1 MTKAL
6 FKFLPLT
13 FALIA
18 IQQAKAGTGCVV
30 LEADTTWANYSSG
43 ELFTEGSILMEEEF
57 WHEAER
63 VWAYAMKTRP
73 KNRVAKFKRA
83 VCMSEIGGDWP
94 ATKALLEEVTKG
106 GLTLRYDPFNP
117 NQMIPPV
124 DAWLWLANAEHRM
137 GEFDLAR
144 KHVDSFLAKA
154 GEKHGSTEW
163 ASKILAEVRF
173 AERQLDNPTD
183 AFVSSMSINSEG
195 NETHPVLTADGQT
208 MFFSSDR
215 ARSNGSNHGRVD
227 PNTKTHYF
235 DIYRT
240 ELQQDSTWEEPEYLN
255 MGIRNHA
262 KVIGSDAFGQK
273 LIVLDDDGWTHELK
287 TTERWE
293 RGWTVAEPLYLD
305 RTIPNEG
312 EIVFFPNK
320 DRLIAS
326 VKMRRGEG
334 GFDLYESALDA
345 EGRWGKLKSLGTRVN
360 TWGDEITPFVAA
372 DGVTVFFASN
382 GLQSMGGFDVY
393 RTTRNAAGGW
403 TEPEHLGA
411 PINSVD
417 DDMAFVIG
425 AKAEVGYL
433 ASRRNVERG
442 DLQLFEVSMNGA
454 PSLEQEVVILTLDAE
469 NLDNDVQP
477 ELLIVKDANT
487 GDVIQ
492 RVERENTADVFNLIL
507 PTGRDY
513 VVESAEA
520 SLPSEEAVSQAPAI
534 RRTLKLSEDLA
545 PEVIALT
552 FEEVFQ
558 DVESTDEPQNEVAE
572 NVANAVPFVV
582 RAPEKVTVDEAL
594 VTVSDTEEATVE
606 EVSVEDA
613 PVDVAP
619 VDQALVAATTPNPEG
634 VNADANEAVK
644 EDVDATPEA
653 VQQVAAELESEA
665 QVEENKKPSEET
677 ALEETSVAAEQ
688 PAGGSSIPAKE
699 THPTI
704 VGEVMQSS
712 APLAPMAL
720 AAVDAGH
727 TVMAIQ
733 LYSGQVHTNRMDMAP
748 ALDFIVAQSAKGKP
762 VVRIEGSA
770 SEGPSSRAGGNMEL
784 ASSRAMDVY
793 LRLVDGLA
801 KRGLEKGRD
810 YEVKVVR
817 RVQPDGETPSSFVQ
831 SEAHPASFQYVRMDV
846 AVR

>member
-1 MTKAL
+1 MSKAL
-6 FKFLPLT
+6 FKFLPLAI
-13 FALIA
+13 ALTA
-18 IQQAKAGTGCVV
+18 IEPAEAGTGCVV
-30 LEADTTWANYSSG
+30 IEADTTWANYSSV

-57 WHEAER
+57 WYEAER

-83 VCMSEIGGDWP
+83 VCMSEIGEDWP
-94 ATKALLEEVTKG
+94 ATKALLEEVTQG

-117 NQMIPPV
+117 NQTFPPV

-154 GEKHGSTEW
+154 GERHGSTEW

-183 AFVSSMSINSEG
+183 AFVSSMSVNSEG
-195 NETHPVLTADGQT
+195 NETHPVLTADGQV

-227 PNTKTHYF
+227 PNTKTHYY

-287 TTERWE
+287 TTELWE
-293 RGWTVAEPLYLD
+293 RGWTVAEPFYLD

-320 DRLIAS
+320 NRLIAS

-334 GFDLYESALDA
+334 GFDLFESALDA
-345 EGRWGKLKSLGTRVN
+345 EGRWSKLKSLGNRVN

-382 GLQSMGGFDVY
+382 GLQSMGGLDVY
-393 RTTRNAAGGW
+393 RTTRNASGGW

-425 AKAEVGYL
+425 AKGEVGYL
-433 ASRRNVERG
+433 ASRRDVKRG

-454 PSLEQEVVILTLDAE
+454 PSLEQEVVILSLDAE

-492 RVERENTADVFNLIL
+492 RVERENTEDVFNLIL

-520 SLPSEEAVSQAPAI
+520 PLPGEDAVPQAPAI
-534 RRTLKLSEDLA
+534 RRTLKVSEDLA

-552 FEEVFQ
+552 FEEVFLE
-558 DVESTDEPQNEVAE
+558 VESKDEPQNEVAE
-572 NVANAVPFVV
+572 NVADTAPFVV
-582 RAPEKVTVDEAL
+582 RAPEKVNTDDTL
-594 VTVSDTEEATVE
+594 VMDSDTEKAIVE
-606 EVSVEDA
+606 EA
-613 PVDVAP
+613 PVEEAP
-619 VDQALVAATTPNPEG
+619 VDQALVAENTPNSQV
-634 VNADANEAVK
+634 VNEEA
-644 EDVDATPEA
+644 AI
-653 VQQVAAELESEA
+653 AAE
-665 QVEENKKPSEET
+665 KP
-677 ALEETSVAAEQ
+677 AAD
-688 PAGGSSIPAKE
+688 SITPAKE
-699 THPTI
+699 GKATKD
-704 VGEVMQSS
+704 GDVMQSS

-720 AAVDAGH
+720 AAADAGL

-733 LYSGQVHTNRMDMAP
+733 LYRGQVHTNRMDMTR

-770 SEGPSSRAGGNMEL
+770 SDGPSSRAGGNMDL

-793 LRLVDGLA
+793 LRLVDGLVNL
-801 KRGLEKGRD
+801 GLEKGRD
-810 YEVKVVR
+810 YEVNVVR
-817 RVQPDGETPSSFVQ
+817 RVQPDGDTPASFVQ
-831 SEAHPASFQYVRMDV
+831 GEAHPASFQYVRVDV
-846 AVR
+846 DVR

>member
-1 MTKAL
+1 MPKSSLSFVTLVLAL
-6 FKFLPLT
+6 TGSQL
-13 FALIA
+13 AS
-18 IQQAKAGTGCVV
+18 AGT
-30 LEADTTWANYSSG
+30 EATVTDADSTWANFSST
-43 ELFTEGSILMEEEF
+43 ELFIEGSILMEEEF

-83 VCMSEIGGDWP
+83 VCVSEIGEDWP
-94 ATKALLEEVTKG
+94 MAKALLEEVTKG
-106 GLTLRYDPFNP
+106 GLTERYDPFNP

-137 GEFDLAR
+137 GEFDVAR
-144 KHVDSFLAKA
+144 KHVDAFLAKV
-154 GEKHGSTEW
+154 GEKHGSSEW

-173 AERQLDNPTD
+173 AERQLAKPTD
-183 AFVSSMSINSEG
+183 AEVMSMALNSEG
-195 NETHPVLTADGQT
+195 NETHPVLTADGKT

-240 ELQQDSTWEEPEYLN
+240 ELQQDSTWDEPEFLN

-273 LIVLDDDGWTHELK
+273 LVVLDDDGWTHELK

-334 GFDLYESALDA
+334 GYDLYESSLD
-345 EGRWGKLKSLGTRVN
+345 ENGRWSKLKSLGKRVN
-360 TWGDEITPFVAA
+360 TWGDEVTPFVAA

-417 DDMAFVIG
+417 DDVAFVIG
-425 AKAEVGYL
+425 AKGQVGYL

-454 PSLEQEVVILTLDAE
+454 PSLETQVVILTLDAE
-469 NLDNDVQP
+469 NLDNDEQP
-477 ELLIVKDANT
+477 EALIVKDAKS
-487 GDVIQ
+487 GDVVQ
-492 RVERENTADVFNLIL
+492 RVERENTEDVFNLIL

-513 VVESAEA
+513 VVESAQA
-520 SLPSEEAVSQAPAI
+520 SPTQDASQSVPPVV
-534 RRTLKLSEDLA
+534 RRTLTLSEDLE
-545 PEVIALT
+545 PEVIELT

-558 DVESTDEPQNEVAE
+558 DVEEADELQGELAQEVAE
-572 NVANAVPFVV
+572 VAPFVV
-582 RAPEKVTVDEAL
+582 QAPKVEQP
-594 VTVSDTEEATVE
+594 E
-606 EVSVEDA
+606 EV
-613 PVDVAP
+613 VA
-619 VDQALVAATTPNPEG
+619 DQTV
-634 VNADANEAVK
+634 
-644 EDVDATPEA
+644 VDATATDGEDVSGA
-653 VQQVAAELESEA
+653 STIEDASAQAEERVSTSE
-665 QVEENKKPSEET
+665 QPSEEVASGSTNKPAEGSAT
-677 ALEETSVAAEQ
+677 AAN
-688 PAGGSSIPAKE
+688 
-699 THPTI
+699 
-704 VGEVMQSS
+704 EVTATGDGDVMKVS

-720 AAVDAGH
+720 AAVDAGQ
-727 TVMAIQ
+727 TIMAVQ
-733 LYSGQVHTNRMDMAP
+733 LYSGQVHTERMDMTS

-770 SEGPSSRAGGNMEL
+770 SDGPSTRAGGNMEL

-793 LRLVDGLA
+793 LRLVNGLSN
-801 KRGLEKGRD
+801 RGLEKGRD
-810 YEVKVVR
+810 YDVIVIR
-817 RVQPDGETPSSFVQ
+817 RVQPDGDTPASFVQ
-831 SEAHPASFQYVRMDV
+831 GEAHPASFQYVRMDV

>member
-1 MTKAL
+1 MPKSSLSFVTLVLAL
-6 FKFLPLT
+6 TGSQL
-13 FALIA
+13 AS
-18 IQQAKAGTGCVV
+18 AGT
-30 LEADTTWANYSSG
+30 EATVTDADSTWANFSST
-43 ELFTEGSILMEEEF
+43 ELFIEGSILMEEEF

-83 VCMSEIGGDWP
+83 VCVSEIGEDWP
-94 ATKALLEEVTKG
+94 MAKALLEEVTKG
-106 GLTLRYDPFNP
+106 GLTERYDPFNP

-137 GEFDLAR
+137 GEFDVAR
-144 KHVDSFLAKA
+144 KHVDAFLAKV
-154 GEKHGSTEW
+154 GEKHGSSEW

-173 AERQLDNPTD
+173 AERQLAKPTD
-183 AFVSSMSINSEG
+183 AEVMSMALNSEG
-195 NETHPVLTADGQT
+195 NETHPVLTADGKT

-227 PNTKTHYF
+227 PNTKTHYY

-240 ELQQDSTWEEPEYLN
+240 ELQQDSTWDEPEFLN
-255 MGIRNHA
+255 LGIRNHA

-273 LIVLDDDGWTHELK
+273 LVVLDDDGWTHELK

-334 GFDLYESALDA
+334 GYDLYESSLD
-345 EGRWGKLKSLGTRVN
+345 ENGHWSKLKSLGKRVN
-360 TWGDEITPFVAA
+360 TWGDEVTPFVAA

-425 AKAEVGYL
+425 AKGQVGYL

-454 PSLEQEVVILTLDAE
+454 PSLEQQVVILTLDAE
-469 NLDNDVQP
+469 NLDNDEQP
-477 ELLIVKDANT
+477 EALIVKDAKS
-487 GDVIQ
+487 GDVVQ
-492 RVERENTADVFNLIL
+492 RVERENTEDVFNLIL

-513 VVESAEA
+513 VVESAQA
-520 SLPSEEAVSQAPAI
+520 SPTQDASQSVPPVV
-534 RRTLKLSEDLA
+534 RRTLTLSEDLE
-545 PEVIALT
+545 PEVIELT

-558 DVESTDEPQNEVAE
+558 DAEEADELPGEVAQEVAE
-572 NVANAVPFVV
+572 VAPFVV
-582 RAPEKVTVDEAL
+582 QAPKVEQP
-594 VTVSDTEEATVE
+594 E
-606 EVSVEDA
+606 EV
-613 PVDVAP
+613 VA
-619 VDQALVAATTPNPEG
+619 DQTV
-634 VNADANEAVK
+634 
-644 EDVDATPEA
+644 VDATATDGEDVTGA
-653 VQQVAAELESEA
+653 STIEDASAQAEESVSA
-665 QVEENKKPSEET
+665 SEET
-677 ALEETSVAAEQ
+677 SEEVASVSTNK
-688 PAGGSSIPAKE
+688 PADGSATPAN
-699 THPTI
+699 
-704 VGEVMQSS
+704 EVTATGDGDVMKVS

-720 AAVDAGH
+720 AAVDAGQ
-727 TVMAIQ
+727 TIMAVQ
-733 LYSGQVHTNRMDMAP
+733 LFSGQVHTERMDMTP
-748 ALDFIVAQSAKGKP
+748 ALDFIVAQSAKGKL

-770 SEGPSSRAGGNMEL
+770 SDGPSTRAGGNLEL

-793 LRLVDGLA
+793 LRLVNGLSN
-801 KRGLEKGRD
+801 RGLEKGRD
-810 YEVKVVR
+810 YDVIVIR
-817 RVQPDGETPSSFVQ
+817 RVQPDGDTPASFVQ
-831 SEAHPASFQYVRMDV
+831 GEAHPASFQYVRMDV

>member
-1 MTKAL
+1 MSKAL
-6 FKFLPLT
+6 FKFLPLAI
-13 FALIA
+13 ALTA
-18 IQQAKAGTGCVV
+18 IEPAEAGTGCVV
-30 LEADTTWANYSSG
+30 TEADTTWANYSSV

-83 VCMSEIGGDWP
+83 VCMSEIGEDWP
-94 ATKALLEEVTKG
+94 ATKALLEEVTQG

-117 NQMIPPV
+117 NQTFPPV

-154 GEKHGSTEW
+154 GERHGSTEW

-183 AFVSSMSINSEG
+183 AFVSSMSVNSEG
-195 NETHPVLTADGQT
+195 NETHPVLTADGQV

-227 PNTKTHYF
+227 PNTKTHYY

-287 TTERWE
+287 TTELWE
-293 RGWTVAEPLYLD
+293 RGWTVAEPFYLD

-320 DRLIAS
+320 NRLIAS

-334 GFDLYESALDA
+334 GFDLFESALDA
-345 EGRWGKLKSLGTRVN
+345 EGRWSKLKSLGNRVN

-382 GLQSMGGFDVY
+382 GLQSMGGLDVY
-393 RTTRNAAGGW
+393 RTTRNASGGW

-425 AKAEVGYL
+425 AKGEVGYL
-433 ASRRNVERG
+433 ASRRDVKRG

-454 PSLEQEVVILTLDAE
+454 PSLEQEVIILALDAE

-492 RVERENTADVFNLIL
+492 RVERENTEDVFNLIL

-520 SLPSEEAVSQAPAI
+520 PLPGEDAVPQAPAI
-534 RRTLKLSEDLA
+534 RRTLKVSEDLA

-552 FEEVFQ
+552 FEEVFLE
-558 DVESTDEPQNEVAE
+558 VESKDEPQNEVAE
-572 NVANAVPFVV
+572 NVADTAPFVV
-582 RAPEKVTVDEAL
+582 RAPEKVNTDDTL
-594 VTVSDTEEATVE
+594 VMDSDTEKAIVE
-606 EVSVEDA
+606 EA
-613 PVDVAP
+613 PVEEAP
-619 VDQALVAATTPNPEG
+619 VDQALVAENTPNSQV
-634 VNADANEAVK
+634 VNEEA
-644 EDVDATPEA
+644 AI
-653 VQQVAAELESEA
+653 AAE
-665 QVEENKKPSEET
+665 KP
-677 ALEETSVAAEQ
+677 AAD
-688 PAGGSSIPAKE
+688 SITPAKE
-699 THPTI
+699 GKATKD
-704 VGEVMQSS
+704 GDVMQSS

-720 AAVDAGH
+720 AAADAGL

-733 LYSGQVHTNRMDMAP
+733 LYRGQVHTNRMDMTR

-770 SEGPSSRAGGNMEL
+770 SDGPSSRAGGNMDL

-793 LRLVDGLA
+793 LRLVDGLVNL
-801 KRGLEKGRD
+801 GLEKGRD
-810 YEVKVVR
+810 YEVNVVR
-817 RVQPDGETPSSFVQ
+817 RVQPDGDTPASFVQ
-831 SEAHPASFQYVRMDV
+831 GEAHPASFQYVRVDV
-846 AVR
+846 DVR

>member
-1 MTKAL
+1 MPKSSLSFVTLVLAL
-6 FKFLPLT
+6 TGSQL
-13 FALIA
+13 AS
-18 IQQAKAGTGCVV
+18 AGT
-30 LEADTTWANYSSG
+30 EATVTDADSTWANFSST
-43 ELFTEGSILMEEEF
+43 ELFIEGSILMEEEF

-63 VWAYAMKTRP
+63 LWAYAMKTRP

-83 VCMSEIGGDWP
+83 VCVSEIGEDWP
-94 ATKALLEEVTKG
+94 MAKALLEEVTKG
-106 GLTLRYDPFNP
+106 GLTERYDPFNP

-137 GEFDLAR
+137 GEFDVAR
-144 KHVDSFLAKA
+144 KHVDAFLAKV
-154 GEKHGSTEW
+154 GEKHGSSEW

-173 AERQLDNPTD
+173 AERQLAKSTD
-183 AFVSSMSINSEG
+183 AEVMSMALNSEG
-195 NETHPVLTADGQT
+195 NETHPVLTADGKT

-240 ELQQDSTWEEPEYLN
+240 ELQQDSTWDEPEFLN

-273 LIVLDDDGWTHELK
+273 LVVLDDDGWTHELK

-334 GFDLYESALDA
+334 GYDLYESSLD
-345 EGRWGKLKSLGTRVN
+345 EDGRWSKLKSLGKRVN
-360 TWGDEITPFVAA
+360 TWGDEVTPFVAA

-425 AKAEVGYL
+425 AKGQVGYL

-454 PSLEQEVVILTLDAE
+454 PSLEQQVVILTLDAE
-469 NLDNDVQP
+469 NLDNDEQP
-477 ELLIVKDANT
+477 EALIVKDAKS
-487 GDVIQ
+487 GDVVQ
-492 RVERENTADVFNLIL
+492 RVERENTEDVFNLIL

-513 VVESAEA
+513 VVESAQA
-520 SLPSEEAVSQAPAI
+520 SPTQDASQSVPPVV
-534 RRTLKLSEDLA
+534 RRTLTLSEDLE
-545 PEVIALT
+545 PEVIELT

-558 DVESTDEPQNEVAE
+558 DAEEADELPGEVAQEVAE
-572 NVANAVPFVV
+572 VASFVV
-582 RAPEKVTVDEAL
+582 QAPKVEQP
-594 VTVSDTEEATVE
+594 E
-606 EVSVEDA
+606 EV
-613 PVDVAP
+613 VA
-619 VDQALVAATTPNPEG
+619 DQTV
-634 VNADANEAVK
+634 
-644 EDVDATPEA
+644 VDATATDGEDVSGA
-653 VQQVAAELESEA
+653 STIEDASAQAEESVSA
-665 QVEENKKPSEET
+665 SEET
-677 ALEETSVAAEQ
+677 SEEVASVSTNK
-688 PAGGSSIPAKE
+688 PADGSATPAN
-699 THPTI
+699 
-704 VGEVMQSS
+704 EVTATGDGDVMKVS

-720 AAVDAGH
+720 AAVDAGQ
-727 TVMAIQ
+727 TIMAVQ
-733 LYSGQVHTNRMDMAP
+733 LYNGQVHTERMDMTP
-748 ALDFIVAQSAKGKP
+748 ALNFIGAQSAKGKP

-770 SEGPSSRAGGNMEL
+770 SDGPSTRAGGNLEL

-793 LRLVDGLA
+793 LRLVNGLSN
-801 KRGLEKGRD
+801 RGLEKGRD
-810 YEVKVVR
+810 YDVIVIR
-817 RVQPDGETPSSFVQ
+817 RVQPDGDTPASFVQ
-831 SEAHPASFQYVRMDV
+831 GEAHPASFQYVRMDV

>member
-1 MTKAL
+1 MSKAL
-6 FKFLPLT
+6 FKFLPLAI
-13 FALIA
+13 ALTA
-18 IQQAKAGTGCVV
+18 IQPADAGTGCVV
-30 LEADTTWANYSSG
+30 MEADTTWANYSSV

-83 VCMSEIGGDWP
+83 VCMSEIGEDWP
-94 ATKALLEEVTKG
+94 ATKALLEEVTQG

-117 NQMIPPV
+117 NQILPPV
-124 DAWLWLANAEHRM
+124 DAWLWLANAEHRT

-154 GEKHGSTEW
+154 GERHGSTEW

-195 NETHPVLTADGQT
+195 NETHPVLTADGQI

-287 TTERWE
+287 TTELWE
-293 RGWTVAEPLYLD
+293 RGWTVAEPFYLD

-320 DRLIAS
+320 NRLIAS

-334 GFDLYESALDA
+334 GFDLFESALDA
-345 EGRWGKLKSLGTRVN
+345 EGRWSKLKSLGTRVN

-382 GLQSMGGFDVY
+382 GLQSMGGLDVY

-425 AKAEVGYL
+425 AKGEVGYL
-433 ASRRNVERG
+433 ASRRDVKRG

-454 PSLEQEVVILTLDAE
+454 PSLEQEVVILALDAE

-492 RVERENTADVFNLIL
+492 RVERENTEDVFNLIL

-520 SLPSEEAVSQAPAI
+520 PLPGDDAVPPAPAI

-545 PEVIALT
+545 PEVIVLT

-558 DVESTDEPQNEVAE
+558 EVESTDEPQNEVVE
-572 NVANAVPFVV
+572 NVADAAPFVV
-582 RAPEKVTVDEAL
+582 RAPEKVNADEAL
-594 VTVSDTEEATVE
+594 VMDSDTEEAIVE
-606 EVSVEDA
+606 EAIVEEA
-613 PVDVAP
+613 PVEKAP
-619 VDQALVAATTPNPEG
+619 VDQALVAESTPNPEV
-634 VNADANEAVK
+634 VNEEA
-644 EDVDATPEA
+644 A
-653 VQQVAAELESEA
+653 VAAE
-665 QVEENKKPSEET
+665 KP
-677 ALEETSVAAEQ
+677 AA
-688 PAGGSSIPAKE
+688 GSITPAKE
-699 THPTI
+699 
-704 VGEVMQSS
+704 GKAANDGDVMQFS

-720 AAVDAGH
+720 AAADAGL

-733 LYSGQVHTNRMDMAP
+733 LYRGQIYTNRMDMTR

-770 SEGPSSRAGGNMEL
+770 SDGPSSRAGGNMEL
-784 ASSRAMDVY
+784 ASSRAMDVC
-793 LRLVDGLA
+793 LRLVDGLVNL
-801 KRGLEKGRD
+801 GLEKGRD
-810 YEVKVVR
+810 YEVNVVR
-817 RVQPDGETPSSFVQ
+817 RVQPDGDTPASFVQ
-831 SEAHPASFQYVRMDV
+831 GEAHPASFQYVRVDV
-846 AVR
+846 DVR

>member
-1 MTKAL
+1 MSKAL
-6 FKFLPLT
+6 FKFLPLAI
-13 FALIA
+13 ALTA
-18 IQQAKAGTGCVV
+18 IQPAEAGTGCVV
-30 LEADTTWANYSSG
+30 TEADTTWANYSSV

-83 VCMSEIGGDWP
+83 VCMSEIGEDWP
-94 ATKALLEEVTKG
+94 ATKALLEEVTQG

-117 NQMIPPV
+117 NQTFPPV

-154 GEKHGSTEW
+154 GERHGSTEW

-183 AFVSSMSINSEG
+183 AFVSSMSVNSEG
-195 NETHPVLTADGQT
+195 NETHPVLTADGQV

-227 PNTKTHYF
+227 PNTKTHYY

-287 TTERWE
+287 TTELWE
-293 RGWTVAEPLYLD
+293 RGWTVAEPFYLD

-320 DRLIAS
+320 NRLIAS

-334 GFDLYESALDA
+334 GFDLFESALDA
-345 EGRWGKLKSLGTRVN
+345 EGRWSKLKSLGNRVN

-382 GLQSMGGFDVY
+382 GLPSMGGLDVY
-393 RTTRNAAGGW
+393 RTTRNASGGW

-425 AKAEVGYL
+425 AKGEVGYL
-433 ASRRNVERG
+433 ASRRDVKRG

-454 PSLEQEVVILTLDAE
+454 PSLEQEVVILSLDAE

-492 RVERENTADVFNLIL
+492 RVERENTEDVFNLIL

-520 SLPSEEAVSQAPAI
+520 PLPGEDAVPQAPAI
-534 RRTLKLSEDLA
+534 RRTLKVSEDLA

-552 FEEVFQ
+552 FEEVFLE
-558 DVESTDEPQNEVAE
+558 VESKDEPQNEVAE
-572 NVANAVPFVV
+572 NVADTAPFVV
-582 RAPEKVTVDEAL
+582 RAPEKVNTDDTL
-594 VTVSDTEEATVE
+594 VMDSDTEKAIVE
-606 EVSVEDA
+606 EA
-613 PVDVAP
+613 PVEEAP
-619 VDQALVAATTPNPEG
+619 VDQALVAENTPNSQV
-634 VNADANEAVK
+634 VNEEA
-644 EDVDATPEA
+644 AI
-653 VQQVAAELESEA
+653 AAE
-665 QVEENKKPSEET
+665 KP
-677 ALEETSVAAEQ
+677 AAD
-688 PAGGSSIPAKE
+688 SITPAKE
-699 THPTI
+699 GKATND
-704 VGEVMQSS
+704 GDVMQSS

-720 AAVDAGH
+720 AAADAGL

-733 LYSGQVHTNRMDMAP
+733 LYRGQVHTNRMDMTR

-770 SEGPSSRAGGNMEL
+770 SDGPSSRAGGNMDL

-793 LRLVDGLA
+793 LRLVDGLVNL
-801 KRGLEKGRD
+801 GLEKGRD
-810 YEVKVVR
+810 YEVNVVR
-817 RVQPDGETPSSFVQ
+817 RVQPDGDTPASFVQ
-831 SEAHPASFQYVRMDV
+831 GEAHPASFQYVRVDV
-846 AVR
+846 DVR

>member
-1 MTKAL
+1 MPKSSLSFVTLVLAL
-6 FKFLPLT
+6 TGSQL
-13 FALIA
+13 AS
-18 IQQAKAGTGCVV
+18 AGT
-30 LEADTTWANYSSG
+30 EATVTDADSTWANFSST
-43 ELFTEGSILMEEEF
+43 ELFIEGSILMEEEF

-83 VCMSEIGGDWP
+83 VCVSEIGEDWP
-94 ATKALLEEVTKG
+94 MAKALLEEVTKG
-106 GLTLRYDPFNP
+106 GLTERYDPFNP

-137 GEFDLAR
+137 GEFDVAR
-144 KHVDSFLAKA
+144 KHVDAFLAKV
-154 GEKHGSTEW
+154 GEKHGLSEW

-173 AERQLDNPTD
+173 AERQLAKPTD
-183 AFVSSMSINSEG
+183 AEVMSMALNSEG
-195 NETHPVLTADGQT
+195 NETHPVLTADGKT

-240 ELQQDSTWEEPEYLN
+240 ELQQDSTWDEPEFLN

-273 LIVLDDDGWTHELK
+273 LVVLDDDGWTHELK

-334 GFDLYESALDA
+334 GYDLYESSLD
-345 EGRWGKLKSLGTRVN
+345 ENGRWSKLKSLGKRVN
-360 TWGDEITPFVAA
+360 TWGDEVTPFVAA

-425 AKAEVGYL
+425 AKGQVGYL

-454 PSLEQEVVILTLDAE
+454 PSLETQVVILTLDAE
-469 NLDNDVQP
+469 NLDNDEQP
-477 ELLIVKDANT
+477 EALIVKDAKS
-487 GDVIQ
+487 GDVVQ
-492 RVERENTADVFNLIL
+492 RVKRENTEDVFNLIL

-513 VVESAEA
+513 LVESAQA
-520 SLPSEEAVSQAPAI
+520 SPTQDASQSVPPVV
-534 RRTLKLSEDLA
+534 RRTLTLSEDLE
-545 PEVIALT
+545 PEVIELT

-558 DVESTDEPQNEVAE
+558 DVEEADELQGELAQEVAE
-572 NVANAVPFVV
+572 VAPFVV
-582 RAPEKVTVDEAL
+582 QAPKVEQP
-594 VTVSDTEEATVE
+594 E
-606 EVSVEDA
+606 EV
-613 PVDVAP
+613 VA
-619 VDQALVAATTPNPEG
+619 DQTV
-634 VNADANEAVK
+634 
-644 EDVDATPEA
+644 VDATATDGEDVSGA
-653 VQQVAAELESEA
+653 STIEDASAQAEERVSTSEQQ
-665 QVEENKKPSEET
+665 SEEVASGSTNKPAEGSAT
-677 ALEETSVAAEQ
+677 AAN
-688 PAGGSSIPAKE
+688 
-699 THPTI
+699 
-704 VGEVMQSS
+704 EVTATGDGDVMKVS

-720 AAVDAGH
+720 AAVDAGQ
-727 TVMAIQ
+727 TIMAVQ
-733 LYSGQVHTNRMDMAP
+733 LYSGQVHTERMDMTP
-748 ALDFIVAQSAKGKP
+748 ALDFIAAQSAKGKP

-770 SEGPSSRAGGNMEL
+770 SDGPSTRAGGNMEL

-793 LRLVDGLA
+793 LRLVNGLSN
-801 KRGLEKGRD
+801 RGLEKGRD
-810 YEVKVVR
+810 YDVFVIR
-817 RVQPDGETPSSFVQ
+817 RVQPDGDTPASFVQ
-831 SEAHPASFQYVRMDV
+831 GEAHPASFQYVRMDV

>member
-1 MTKAL
+1 MSKAL
-6 FKFLPLT
+6 FKFLPLAI
-13 FALIA
+13 ALTA
-18 IQQAKAGTGCVV
+18 IQPAEAGTGCVV
-30 LEADTTWANYSSG
+30 IEADTTWANYSSV

-83 VCMSEIGGDWP
+83 VCMSEIGEDWP
-94 ATKALLEEVTKG
+94 ATKALLEEVTQG

-117 NQMIPPV
+117 NQTFPPV

-154 GEKHGSTEW
+154 GERHGSTEW

-183 AFVSSMSINSEG
+183 AFVSSMSVNSEG
-195 NETHPVLTADGQT
+195 NETHPVLTADGQV

-227 PNTKTHYF
+227 PNTKTHYY

-287 TTERWE
+287 TTELWE
-293 RGWTVAEPLYLD
+293 RGWTVAEPFYLD

-320 DRLIAS
+320 NRLIAS

-334 GFDLYESALDA
+334 GFDLFESALDA
-345 EGRWGKLKSLGTRVN
+345 EGRWSKLKSLGNRVN

-382 GLQSMGGFDVY
+382 GLPSMGGLDVY
-393 RTTRNAAGGW
+393 RTTRNASGGW

-425 AKAEVGYL
+425 AKGEVGYL
-433 ASRRNVERG
+433 ASRRDVKRG

-454 PSLEQEVVILTLDAE
+454 PSLEQEVVILSLDAE

-492 RVERENTADVFNLIL
+492 RVERENTEDVFNLIL

-520 SLPSEEAVSQAPAI
+520 PLPGEDAVPQAPAI
-534 RRTLKLSEDLA
+534 RRTLKVSEDLA

-552 FEEVFQ
+552 FEEVFLE
-558 DVESTDEPQNEVAE
+558 VESKDELQNEVAE
-572 NVANAVPFVV
+572 NVADTAPFVV
-582 RAPEKVTVDEAL
+582 RAPEKVNTDDTL
-594 VTVSDTEEATVE
+594 VMDSDTEKAIVE
-606 EVSVEDA
+606 EA
-613 PVDVAP
+613 PVEEAP
-619 VDQALVAATTPNPEG
+619 VDQALVAENTPNSEV
-634 VNADANEAVK
+634 VNEEA
-644 EDVDATPEA
+644 A
-653 VQQVAAELESEA
+653 VAAE
-665 QVEENKKPSEET
+665 KP
-677 ALEETSVAAEQ
+677 AAD
-688 PAGGSSIPAKE
+688 SITPAKE
-699 THPTI
+699 GKATND
-704 VGEVMQSS
+704 GDVMQSS

-720 AAVDAGH
+720 AAADAGL

-733 LYSGQVHTNRMDMAP
+733 LYRGQVHTNRMDMTR
-748 ALDFIVAQSAKGKP
+748 ALDFIVIQSAKGKP

-770 SEGPSSRAGGNMEL
+770 SDGPSSRAGGNMDL

-793 LRLVDGLA
+793 LRLVDGLVNL
-801 KRGLEKGRD
+801 GLEKGRD
-810 YEVKVVR
+810 YEVNVVR
-817 RVQPDGETPSSFVQ
+817 RVQPDGDTPASFVQ
-831 SEAHPASFQYVRMDV
+831 GEAHPASFQYVRVDV
-846 AVR
+846 DVR

>member
-1 MTKAL
+1 MSKAL
-6 FKFLPLT
+6 FKFLPLAI
-13 FALIA
+13 ALTA
-18 IQQAKAGTGCVV
+18 IQPADAGTGCVV
-30 LEADTTWANYSSG
+30 MEADTTWANYSSV

-83 VCMSEIGGDWP
+83 VCMSEIGEDWP
-94 ATKALLEEVTKG
+94 ATKALLEEVTQG

-117 NQMIPPV
+117 NQILPPV
-124 DAWLWLANAEHRM
+124 DAWLWLANAEHRT

-154 GEKHGSTEW
+154 GERHGSTEW

-195 NETHPVLTADGQT
+195 NETHPVLTADGQI

-287 TTERWE
+287 TTELWE
-293 RGWTVAEPLYLD
+293 RGWTVAEPFYLD
-305 RTIPNEG
+305 RTIPKEG

-320 DRLIAS
+320 NRLIAS

-334 GFDLYESALDA
+334 GFDLFESALDA
-345 EGRWGKLKSLGTRVN
+345 EGRWSKLKSLGTRVN

-382 GLQSMGGFDVY
+382 GLQSMGGLDVY

-403 TEPEHLGA
+403 TVPEHLGA

-425 AKAEVGYL
+425 AKGEVGYL
-433 ASRRNVERG
+433 ASRRDVKRG

-454 PSLEQEVVILTLDAE
+454 PSLEQEVVILALDAE

-492 RVERENTADVFNLIL
+492 RVERENTEDVFKLIL

-520 SLPSEEAVSQAPAI
+520 PLPGDDAVPPAPAI

-545 PEVIALT
+545 PEVIVLT

-558 DVESTDEPQNEVAE
+558 EVESTDEPQNEVVE
-572 NVANAVPFVV
+572 NVADAAPFVV
-582 RAPEKVTVDEAL
+582 RAPEKVNADEAL
-594 VTVSDTEEATVE
+594 VMDSDTEEAIVE
-606 EVSVEDA
+606 EAIVEET
-613 PVDVAP
+613 PVEEAP
-619 VDQALVAATTPNPEG
+619 VDQALVAESTPNPEV
-634 VNADANEAVK
+634 VNEEA
-644 EDVDATPEA
+644 A
-653 VQQVAAELESEA
+653 VAAE
-665 QVEENKKPSEET
+665 KP
-677 ALEETSVAAEQ
+677 AA
-688 PAGGSSIPAKE
+688 GSITPAKE
-699 THPTI
+699 
-704 VGEVMQSS
+704 GKAANDGDVMQFS

-720 AAVDAGH
+720 AAADAGL

-733 LYSGQVHTNRMDMAP
+733 LYSGQVHTDRMDMTR

-770 SEGPSSRAGGNMEL
+770 SDGPSSRAGGNMEL
-784 ASSRAMDVY
+784 ASSRAMDVC
-793 LRLVDGLA
+793 LRLVDGLVNL
-801 KRGLEKGRD
+801 GLEKGRD
-810 YEVKVVR
+810 YEVNVVR
-817 RVQPDGETPSSFVQ
+817 RVQPDGDTPASFVQ
-831 SEAHPASFQYVRMDV
+831 GEAHPASFQYVRVDV
-846 AVR
+846 DVR

>member
-1 MTKAL
+1 MSKAL
-6 FKFLPLT
+6 FKFLPLAI
-13 FALIA
+13 ALTA
-18 IQQAKAGTGCVV
+18 IQPADAGTGCVV
-30 LEADTTWANYSSG
+30 MEADTTWANYSSV

-83 VCMSEIGGDWP
+83 VCMSEIGEDWP
-94 ATKALLEEVTKG
+94 ATKALLEEVTQG

-117 NQMIPPV
+117 NQILPPV
-124 DAWLWLANAEHRM
+124 DAWLWLANAEHRT

-154 GEKHGSTEW
+154 GERHGSTEW

-195 NETHPVLTADGQT
+195 NETHPVLTADGQI

-287 TTERWE
+287 TTELWE
-293 RGWTVAEPLYLD
+293 RGWTVAEPFYLD

-320 DRLIAS
+320 NRLIAS

-334 GFDLYESALDA
+334 GFDLFESALDA
-345 EGRWGKLKSLGTRVN
+345 EGRWSKLKSLGTRVN

-382 GLQSMGGFDVY
+382 GLQSMGGLDVY

-425 AKAEVGYL
+425 AKGEVGYL
-433 ASRRNVERG
+433 ASRRDVKRG

-454 PSLEQEVVILTLDAE
+454 PSLEQEVVILALDAE

-492 RVERENTADVFNLIL
+492 RVERENTEDVFNLIL

-520 SLPSEEAVSQAPAI
+520 PLPGDDAVPPAPAI

-545 PEVIALT
+545 PEVIVLT

-558 DVESTDEPQNEVAE
+558 EVESTDEPQNEVVE
-572 NVANAVPFVV
+572 NVADAAPFVV
-582 RAPEKVTVDEAL
+582 RAPEKVNADEAL
-594 VTVSDTEEATVE
+594 VMDSDTEEAIVE
-606 EVSVEDA
+606 EAIVEEA
-613 PVDVAP
+613 PVEEAP
-619 VDQALVAATTPNPEG
+619 VDQALVAESTPNPEV
-634 VNADANEAVK
+634 VNEEA
-644 EDVDATPEA
+644 A
-653 VQQVAAELESEA
+653 VAAE
-665 QVEENKKPSEET
+665 KP
-677 ALEETSVAAEQ
+677 AA
-688 PAGGSSIPAKE
+688 GSITPAKE
-699 THPTI
+699 
-704 VGEVMQSS
+704 GKAANDGDVMQFS

-720 AAVDAGH
+720 AAADAGL

-733 LYSGQVHTNRMDMAP
+733 LYSGQIHTDRMDITR
-748 ALDFIVAQSAKGKP
+748 ALDFIVAQSPKGKP

-770 SEGPSSRAGGNMEL
+770 SDGPSSRAGGNMEL
-784 ASSRAMDVY
+784 ASSRAMDVC
-793 LRLVDGLA
+793 LRLVDGLVNL
-801 KRGLEKGRD
+801 GLEKGRD
-810 YEVKVVR
+810 YEVNVVR
-817 RVQPDGETPSSFVQ
+817 RVQPDGDTPASFVQ
-831 SEAHPASFQYVRMDV
+831 GEAHPASFQYVRVDV
-846 AVR
+846 DVR

>member
-1 MTKAL
+1 MSKAL
-6 FKFLPLT
+6 FKFLPLVI
-13 FALIA
+13 ALTA
-18 IQQAKAGTGCVV
+18 IQPAEAGTGCVV
-30 LEADTTWANYSSG
+30 IEADTTWANYSSV

-83 VCMSEIGGDWP
+83 VCMSEIGEDWP
-94 ATKALLEEVTKG
+94 ATKALLEEVTQG

-117 NQMIPPV
+117 NQTFPPV

-154 GEKHGSTEW
+154 GERHGSTEW

-183 AFVSSMSINSEG
+183 AFVSSMSVNSEG
-195 NETHPVLTADGQT
+195 NETHPVLTADGQV

-227 PNTKTHYF
+227 PNTKTHYY

-287 TTERWE
+287 TTELWE
-293 RGWTVAEPLYLD
+293 RGWTVAEPFYLD
-305 RTIPNEG
+305 RTIPNKG

-320 DRLIAS
+320 NRLIAS

-334 GFDLYESALDA
+334 GFDLFESALDA
-345 EGRWGKLKSLGTRVN
+345 EGRWSKLKSLGNQVN

-382 GLQSMGGFDVY
+382 GLTSMGGLDVY
-393 RTTRNAAGGW
+393 RTTRNASGGW

-425 AKAEVGYL
+425 AKGEVGYL
-433 ASRRNVERG
+433 ASRRDVKRG

-454 PSLEQEVVILTLDAE
+454 PSLEQEVVILSLDAE

-492 RVERENTADVFNLIL
+492 RVERENTEDVFNLIL

-520 SLPSEEAVSQAPAI
+520 PLPGEDAVPQAPAI
-534 RRTLKLSEDLA
+534 RRTLKVAEDLA

-552 FEEVFQ
+552 FEEVFLE
-558 DVESTDEPQNEVAE
+558 VESKDEPQNEVAE
-572 NVANAVPFVV
+572 NVADTAPFVV
-582 RAPEKVTVDEAL
+582 RAPEKVNTDDTL
-594 VTVSDTEEATVE
+594 VMDSDTEKAIVE
-606 EVSVEDA
+606 EA
-613 PVDVAP
+613 PVEEAP
-619 VDQALVAATTPNPEG
+619 VDQALVAEKTPNSEV
-634 VNADANEAVK
+634 VNEEA
-644 EDVDATPEA
+644 A
-653 VQQVAAELESEA
+653 VAAE
-665 QVEENKKPSEET
+665 KP
-677 ALEETSVAAEQ
+677 AAD
-688 PAGGSSIPAKE
+688 SITPAKE
-699 THPTI
+699 GKATND
-704 VGEVMQSS
+704 GDVMQSS

-720 AAVDAGH
+720 AAADAGL

-733 LYSGQVHTNRMDMAP
+733 LYRGQVHTNRMDMTR

-770 SEGPSSRAGGNMEL
+770 SDGPSSRAGGNMDL

-793 LRLVDGLA
+793 LRLVDGLVNL
-801 KRGLEKGRD
+801 GLEKGRD
-810 YEVKVVR
+810 YEVNVVR
-817 RVQPDGETPSSFVQ
+817 RVQSDGDTPASFVQ
-831 SEAHPASFQYVRMDV
+831 GEAHPASFQYVRVDV
-846 AVR
+846 DVR

>member
-1 MTKAL
+1 M
-6 FKFLPLT
+6 
-13 FALIA
+13 
-18 IQQAKAGTGCVV
+18 V
-30 LEADTTWANYSSG
+30 ADSTWANFSST
-43 ELFTEGSILMEEEF
+43 ELFIEGSILMEEGF
-57 WHEAER
+57 WYEAER

-83 VCMSEIGGDWP
+83 VCMSEIGEDWP
-94 ATKALLEEVTKG
+94 MTKALLEEVSQG
-106 GLTLRYDPFNP
+106 GLTERYDPFNP

-144 KHVDSFLAKA
+144 KHVDAFLAKA
-154 GEKHGSTEW
+154 GEKHGSSEW

-173 AERQLDNPTD
+173 AERQLAKPTD
-183 AFVSSMSINSEG
+183 AEVMSMALNSEG
-195 NETHPVLTADGQT
+195 NETHPVLTADGRT

-215 ARSNGSNHGRVD
+215 ARSNGSNHGRID
-227 PNTKTHYF
+227 PNTKTHYY

-240 ELQQDSTWEEPEYLN
+240 ELQQDSTWDEPEFLN

-273 LIVLDDDGWTHELK
+273 LVVLDDDGWTHQLK

-334 GFDLYESALDA
+334 GYDLYESALD
-345 EGRWGKLKSLGTRVN
+345 EDGRWSKLKSLGKRVN
-360 TWGDEITPFVAA
+360 TWGDEVTPFVAA

-425 AKAEVGYL
+425 AKGQVGYL

-454 PSLEQEVVILTLDAE
+454 PSLEQQVVILTLDAE
-469 NLDNDVQP
+469 NLDNDEQP
-477 ELLIVKDANT
+477 EALIVKDAKS
-487 GDVIQ
+487 GDVVQ
-492 RVERENTADVFNLIL
+492 RVERENTEDVFNLIL

-513 VVESAEA
+513 VVESAQA
-520 SLPSEEAVSQAPAI
+520 SPTQDATQDVAPVL
-534 RRTLKLSEDLA
+534 RRTLTLSEDLE
-545 PEVIALT
+545 PEVIELT

-558 DVESTDEPQNEVAE
+558 DAEEADELSGEVAQEVAE
-572 NVANAVPFVV
+572 VAPFVV
-582 RAPEKVTVDEAL
+582 QAPKVEQP
-594 VTVSDTEEATVE
+594 E
-606 EVSVEDA
+606 EV
-613 PVDVAP
+613 VA
-619 VDQALVAATTPNPEG
+619 DQTV
-634 VNADANEAVK
+634 
-644 EDVDATPEA
+644 VDATATDGEDVSGA
-653 VQQVAAELESEA
+653 STIEDASAQAEESVSA
-665 QVEENKKPSEET
+665 SEET
-677 ALEETSVAAEQ
+677 SEEVASVSTNK
-688 PAGGSSIPAKE
+688 PADGSATPAKE
-699 THPTI
+699 GKATSD
-704 VGEVMQSS
+704 GDVMHVS

-720 AAVDAGH
+720 AAVDAGQ
-727 TVMAIQ
+727 TVMAVQ
-733 LYSGQVHTNRMDMAP
+733 LFSGQVHTERMDMTP
-748 ALDFIVAQSAKGKP
+748 ALDFIVAQSAKGKL

-770 SEGPSSRAGGNMEL
+770 SDGPSTRAGGNLEL

-793 LRLVDGLA
+793 LRLVNGLTS
-801 KRGLEKGRD
+801 RGLEKGRD
-810 YEVKVVR
+810 YDVIVVR
-817 RVQPDGETPSSFVQ
+817 RVQPDGDTPASFVRDD
-831 SEAHPASFQYVRMDV
+831 AHPASFQYVRMDV

>member
-1 MTKAL
+1 M
-6 FKFLPLT
+6 
-13 FALIA
+13 
-18 IQQAKAGTGCVV
+18 V
-30 LEADTTWANYSSG
+30 ADSTWANFSST
-43 ELFTEGSILMEEEF
+43 ELFIEGSILMEEGF

-83 VCMSEIGGDWP
+83 VCMSEIGEDWP
-94 ATKALLEEVTKG
+94 MTKALLEEVSQG
-106 GLTLRYDPFNP
+106 GLTERYDPFNP

-144 KHVDSFLAKA
+144 KHVDAFLAKA
-154 GEKHGSTEW
+154 GEKHGSSEW

-173 AERQLDNPTD
+173 AERQLAKPTD
-183 AFVSSMSINSEG
+183 AEVMSMALNSEG
-195 NETHPVLTADGQT
+195 NETHPVLTADGRT

-227 PNTKTHYF
+227 PNTKTHYY

-240 ELQQDSTWEEPEYLN
+240 ELQEDSTWDEPEFLN

-273 LIVLDDDGWTHELK
+273 LVVLDDDGWTHELK

-334 GFDLYESALDA
+334 GYDLYESALGED
-345 EGRWGKLKSLGTRVN
+345 GRWSKLKSLGKRVN
-360 TWGDEITPFVAA
+360 TWGDEVTPFVAA

-425 AKAEVGYL
+425 AKGQVGYL

-454 PSLEQEVVILTLDAE
+454 PSLEQQVVILTLDAE
-469 NLDNDVQP
+469 NLDNDEQP
-477 ELLIVKDANT
+477 DALIVKDAKS
-487 GDVIQ
+487 GDVVQ
-492 RVERENTADVFNLIL
+492 RVERENTEDVFNLIL

-513 VVESAEA
+513 VVESAQA
-520 SLPSEEAVSQAPAI
+520 SAPQGAAQPVAPVL
-534 RRTLKLSEDLA
+534 RRTLTLSEDLE
-545 PEVIALT
+545 PEVIELT

-558 DVESTDEPQNEVAE
+558 DAEEADELPGEEGQEVAE
-572 NVANAVPFVV
+572 VAPFVV
-582 RAPEKVTVDEAL
+582 QAPKVEQP
-594 VTVSDTEEATVE
+594 E
-606 EVSVEDA
+606 EV
-613 PVDVAP
+613 VA
-619 VDQALVAATTPNPEG
+619 DQTV
-634 VNADANEAVK
+634 
-644 EDVDATPEA
+644 VDATATEGEDVSGA
-653 VQQVAAELESEA
+653 STIEDASAQAEESVSA
-665 QVEENKKPSEET
+665 SEET
-677 ALEETSVAAEQ
+677 AEEVASVSTNK
-688 PAGGSSIPAKE
+688 PADGSATPAKE
-699 THPTI
+699 GKATSD
-704 VGEVMQSS
+704 GDVMHVS

-720 AAVDAGH
+720 AAVDAGQ
-727 TVMAIQ
+727 TVMAVQ
-733 LYSGQVHTNRMDMAP
+733 LYSGQVHTERMDMTP

-770 SEGPSSRAGGNMEL
+770 SDGPSTRAGGNLDL

-793 LRLVDGLA
+793 LRLVNGLTN
-801 KRGLEKGRD
+801 RGLEKGRD
-810 YEVKVVR
+810 YDVIVIR
-817 RVQPDGETPSSFVQ
+817 RVQPDGDTPASFVRDD
-831 SEAHPASFQYVRMDV
+831 AHPASFQYVRMDV

>member
-1 MTKAL
+1 MSKAL
-6 FKFLPLT
+6 FKFLPLAI
-13 FALIA
+13 ALTA
-18 IQQAKAGTGCVV
+18 IEPAEAGTGCVV
-30 LEADTTWANYSSG
+30 IEADTTWANYSSV

-83 VCMSEIGGDWP
+83 VCMSEIGEDWP
-94 ATKALLEEVTKG
+94 ATKALLEEVTQG

-117 NQMIPPV
+117 NQTFPPV

-154 GEKHGSTEW
+154 GERHGSTEW

-183 AFVSSMSINSEG
+183 AFVSSMSVNSEG
-195 NETHPVLTADGQT
+195 NETHPVLTADGQV

-227 PNTKTHYF
+227 PNTKTHYY

-287 TTERWE
+287 TTELWE
-293 RGWTVAEPLYLD
+293 RGWTVAEPFYLD

-320 DRLIAS
+320 NRLIAS

-334 GFDLYESALDA
+334 GFDLFESALDA
-345 EGRWGKLKSLGTRVN
+345 EGRWSKLKSLGNRVN

-382 GLQSMGGFDVY
+382 GLPSMGGLDVY
-393 RTTRNAAGGW
+393 RTTRNASGGW

-425 AKAEVGYL
+425 AKGEVGYL
-433 ASRRNVERG
+433 ASRRDVKRG

-454 PSLEQEVVILTLDAE
+454 PSLEQEVVILSLDAE

-492 RVERENTADVFNLIL
+492 RVERENTEDVFNLIL

-520 SLPSEEAVSQAPAI
+520 PLPGEDAVPQAPAI
-534 RRTLKLSEDLA
+534 RRTLKVSEDLA

-552 FEEVFQ
+552 FEEVFLE
-558 DVESTDEPQNEVAE
+558 VESKDEPQNEVAE
-572 NVANAVPFVV
+572 NVADTAPFVV
-582 RAPEKVTVDEAL
+582 RAPEKVNTDDTL
-594 VTVSDTEEATVE
+594 VMDSDTEKAIVE
-606 EVSVEDA
+606 EA
-613 PVDVAP
+613 PVEEAP
-619 VDQALVAATTPNPEG
+619 VDQALVAENTPNSQV
-634 VNADANEAVK
+634 VNEEA
-644 EDVDATPEA
+644 AI
-653 VQQVAAELESEA
+653 AAE
-665 QVEENKKPSEET
+665 KP
-677 ALEETSVAAEQ
+677 AAD
-688 PAGGSSIPAKE
+688 SITPAKE
-699 THPTI
+699 GKATKD
-704 VGEVMQSS
+704 GDVMQSS

-720 AAVDAGH
+720 AAADAGL

-733 LYSGQVHTNRMDMAP
+733 LYRGQVHTNRMDMTR

-770 SEGPSSRAGGNMEL
+770 SDGPSSRAGGNMDL

-793 LRLVDGLA
+793 LRLVDGLVNL
-801 KRGLEKGRD
+801 GLEKGRD
-810 YEVKVVR
+810 YEVNVVR
-817 RVQPDGETPSSFVQ
+817 RVQPDGDTPASFVQ
-831 SEAHPASFQYVRMDV
+831 GEAHPASFQYVRVDV
-846 AVR
+846 DVR

>member
-1 MTKAL
+1 MSKAL
-6 FKFLPLT
+6 FKFLPLAI
-13 FALIA
+13 ALTA
-18 IQQAKAGTGCVV
+18 IQPAEAGTGCVV
-30 LEADTTWANYSSG
+30 TEADTTWANYSSV

-83 VCMSEIGGDWP
+83 VCMSEIGEDWP
-94 ATKALLEEVTKG
+94 ATKALLEEVTQG

-117 NQMIPPV
+117 NQTFPPV

-154 GEKHGSTEW
+154 GERHGSTEW

-183 AFVSSMSINSEG
+183 AFVSSMSVNSEG
-195 NETHPVLTADGQT
+195 NETHPVLTADGQV

-227 PNTKTHYF
+227 PNTKTHYY

-262 KVIGSDAFGQK
+262 KVIGSDAFGHK

-287 TTERWE
+287 TTELWE
-293 RGWTVAEPLYLD
+293 RGWTVAEPFYLD

-320 DRLIAS
+320 NRLIAS

-334 GFDLYESALDA
+334 GFDLFESALDA
-345 EGRWGKLKSLGTRVN
+345 EGRWSKLKSLGNRVN

-382 GLQSMGGFDVY
+382 GLPSMGGLDVY
-393 RTTRNAAGGW
+393 RTTRNASGGW

-425 AKAEVGYL
+425 AKGEVGYL
-433 ASRRNVERG
+433 ASRRDVKRG

-454 PSLEQEVVILTLDAE
+454 PSLEQEVVILSLDAE

-492 RVERENTADVFNLIL
+492 RVERENTEDVFNLIL

-520 SLPSEEAVSQAPAI
+520 PLPGEDAVPQAPAI
-534 RRTLKLSEDLA
+534 RRTLKVSEDLA

-552 FEEVFQ
+552 FEEVFLE
-558 DVESTDEPQNEVAE
+558 VESKDEPQNEVAE
-572 NVANAVPFVV
+572 NVADTAPFVV
-582 RAPEKVTVDEAL
+582 RAPEKVNTDDTL
-594 VTVSDTEEATVE
+594 VMDSDTEKAIVE
-606 EVSVEDA
+606 EA
-613 PVDVAP
+613 PVEEAP
-619 VDQALVAATTPNPEG
+619 VDQALVAENTPNSEV
-634 VNADANEAVK
+634 VNEEA
-644 EDVDATPEA
+644 A
-653 VQQVAAELESEA
+653 VAAE
-665 QVEENKKPSEET
+665 KP
-677 ALEETSVAAEQ
+677 AAD
-688 PAGGSSIPAKE
+688 SITPAKE
-699 THPTI
+699 GKATND
-704 VGEVMQSS
+704 GDVMQSS

-720 AAVDAGH
+720 AAADAGL

-733 LYSGQVHTNRMDMAP
+733 LYRGQVHTNRMDMTR

-770 SEGPSSRAGGNMEL
+770 SDGPSSRAGGNMDL

-793 LRLVDGLA
+793 LRLVDGLVNL
-801 KRGLEKGRD
+801 GLEKGRD
-810 YEVKVVR
+810 YEVNVVR
-817 RVQPDGETPSSFVQ
+817 RVQPDGDTPASFVQ
-831 SEAHPASFQYVRMDV
+831 GEAHPASFQYVRVDV
-846 AVR
+846 DVR

>member
-1 MTKAL
+1 MPKSSLSFVTLVLAL
-6 FKFLPLT
+6 TGSQL
-13 FALIA
+13 AS
-18 IQQAKAGTGCVV
+18 AGT
-30 LEADTTWANYSSG
+30 EATVTDADSTWANFSST
-43 ELFTEGSILMEEEF
+43 ELFIEGSILMEEEF

-63 VWAYAMKTRP
+63 LWAYAMKTRP

-83 VCMSEIGGDWP
+83 VCVSEIGEDWP
-94 ATKALLEEVTKG
+94 MAKALLEEVTKG
-106 GLTLRYDPFNP
+106 GLTERYDPFNP

-137 GEFDLAR
+137 GEFDVAR
-144 KHVDSFLAKA
+144 KHVDAFLAKV
-154 GEKHGSTEW
+154 GEKHGSSEW

-173 AERQLDNPTD
+173 AERQLAKSTD
-183 AFVSSMSINSEG
+183 AEVMSMALNSEG
-195 NETHPVLTADGQT
+195 NETHPVLTADGKT

-240 ELQQDSTWEEPEYLN
+240 ELQQDSTWDEPEFLN

-273 LIVLDDDGWTHELK
+273 LVVLDDDGWTHELK

-334 GFDLYESALDA
+334 GYDLYESSLD
-345 EGRWGKLKSLGTRVN
+345 EDGRWSKLKSLGKRVN
-360 TWGDEITPFVAA
+360 TWGDEVTPFVAA

-425 AKAEVGYL
+425 AKGQVGYL

-454 PSLEQEVVILTLDAE
+454 PSLEQQVVILTLDAE
-469 NLDNDVQP
+469 NLDNDEQP
-477 ELLIVKDANT
+477 EALIVKDAKS
-487 GDVIQ
+487 GDVVQ
-492 RVERENTADVFNLIL
+492 RVERENTEDVFNLIL

-513 VVESAEA
+513 VVESAQA
-520 SLPSEEAVSQAPAI
+520 SPTQDASQSVPPVV
-534 RRTLKLSEDLA
+534 RRTLTLSEDLE
-545 PEVIALT
+545 PEVIELT

-558 DVESTDEPQNEVAE
+558 DAEEADELPGAVAQEVAE
-572 NVANAVPFVV
+572 VAPFVV
-582 RAPEKVTVDEAL
+582 QAPKVEQP
-594 VTVSDTEEATVE
+594 E
-606 EVSVEDA
+606 EV
-613 PVDVAP
+613 VA
-619 VDQALVAATTPNPEG
+619 DQTV
-634 VNADANEAVK
+634 
-644 EDVDATPEA
+644 VDATATDGEDVSGA
-653 VQQVAAELESEA
+653 STIEDAFAQAEESVSA
-665 QVEENKKPSEET
+665 SEET
-677 ALEETSVAAEQ
+677 SEEVASVSTNK
-688 PAGGSSIPAKE
+688 PADGSATPAN
-699 THPTI
+699 
-704 VGEVMQSS
+704 EVTATGDGDVMKVS

-720 AAVDAGH
+720 AAVDAGQ
-727 TVMAIQ
+727 TIMAVQ
-733 LYSGQVHTNRMDMAP
+733 LYNGQVHTERMDMTP
-748 ALDFIVAQSAKGKP
+748 ALNFIGAQSAKGKP

-770 SEGPSSRAGGNMEL
+770 SDGPSTRAGGNLEL

-793 LRLVDGLA
+793 LRLVNGLSN
-801 KRGLEKGRD
+801 RGLEKGRD
-810 YEVKVVR
+810 YDVIVIR
-817 RVQPDGETPSSFVQ
+817 RVQPDGDTPASFVQ
-831 SEAHPASFQYVRMDV
+831 GEAHPASFQYVRMDV

>member
-1 MTKAL
+1 M
-6 FKFLPLT
+6 
-13 FALIA
+13 
-18 IQQAKAGTGCVV
+18 VMD
-30 LEADTTWANYSSG
+30 ADSTWANFSST
-43 ELFTEGSILMEEEF
+43 ELFIEGSILMEEEF

-83 VCMSEIGGDWP
+83 VCVSEIGEDWP
-94 ATKALLEEVTKG
+94 MAKALLEEVTKG
-106 GLTLRYDPFNP
+106 GLTERYDPFNP

-137 GEFDLAR
+137 GEFDVAR
-144 KHVDSFLAKA
+144 KHVDAFLAKA
-154 GEKHGSTEW
+154 GEKSGSSEW

-173 AERQLDNPTD
+173 AERQLANPTD
-183 AFVSSMSINSEG
+183 AEVMSMALNSEG
-195 NETHPVLTADGQT
+195 NETHPVLTADGKT

-240 ELQQDSTWEEPEYLN
+240 ELQQDSTWDEPEFLN
-255 MGIRNHA
+255 IGIRNHA

-273 LIVLDDDGWTHELK
+273 LVVLDDDGWTHELK

-334 GFDLYESALDA
+334 GYDLYESSLD
-345 EGRWGKLKSLGTRVN
+345 EDGRWSKLKSLGKRVN
-360 TWGDEITPFVAA
+360 TWGDEVTPFVAA

-425 AKAEVGYL
+425 AKGQVGYL

-442 DLQLFEVSMNGA
+442 DLQLFEVWMNGA
-454 PSLEQEVVILTLDAE
+454 PSLEQQVVILTLDAE
-469 NLDNDVQP
+469 NLDNDEQP
-477 ELLIVKDANT
+477 DALIVKDAKS
-487 GDVIQ
+487 GDLVQ
-492 RVERENTADVFNLIL
+492 RVERENTEDVFNLIL
-507 PTGRDY
+507 STGRDY
-513 VVESAEA
+513 VVESAPTQDA
-520 SLPSEEAVSQAPAI
+520 AQAVAPVL
-534 RRTLKLSEDLA
+534 RRTLTLSEDLG
-545 PEVIALT
+545 PEVIELT

-558 DVESTDEPQNEVAE
+558 DAEEADELPGAVAQEVPEVA
-572 NVANAVPFVV
+572 PFVV
-582 RAPEKVTVDEAL
+582 QAPKVEQPKEVVAD
-594 VTVSDTEEATVE
+594 VSGSSTTE
-606 EVSVEDA
+606 EVSS
-613 PVDVAP
+613 
-619 VDQALVAATTPNPEG
+619 QAGESVSAT
-634 VNADANEAVK
+634 
-644 EDVDATPEA
+644 
-653 VQQVAAELESEA
+653 
-665 QVEENKKPSEET
+665 EEPSEEVASVSTNKPDEGSATPDKEVT
-677 ALEETSVAAEQ
+677 AISD
-688 PAGGSSIPAKE
+688 GD
-699 THPTI
+699 
-704 VGEVMQSS
+704 VMKIS

-720 AAVDAGH
+720 AAVDAGQ
-727 TVMAIQ
+727 TVMAVQ
-733 LYSGQVHTNRMDMAP
+733 LYSGQVHTERMDMAP

-770 SEGPSSRAGGNMEL
+770 SEGPSTRAGGNLEL

-793 LRLVDGLA
+793 LRLVNGLTN
-801 KRGLEKGRD
+801 RGLEKGRD
-810 YEVKVVR
+810 YDVIVVR
-817 RVQPDGETPSSFVQ
+817 RVQPDGDTPASFVRDDV
-831 SEAHPASFQYVRMDV
+831 HPASFQYVRMDV

>member
-1 MTKAL
+1 
-6 FKFLPLT
+6 
-13 FALIA
+13 
-18 IQQAKAGTGCVV
+18 
-30 LEADTTWANYSSG
+30 
-43 ELFTEGSILMEEEF
+43 MEEEF

-83 VCMSEIGGDWP
+83 VCMSEIGEDWP
-94 ATKALLEEVTKG
+94 ATKALLEEVTQG

-117 NQMIPPV
+117 NQTFPPV

-154 GEKHGSTEW
+154 GERHGSTEW

-173 AERQLDNPTD
+173 AERQMDNPTD

-195 NETHPVLTADGQT
+195 NETHPVLTADGQIL
-208 MFFSSDR
+208 FFSSDR

-273 LIVLDDDGWTHELK
+273 LIVQDDDGWTHELK
-287 TTERWE
+287 TTELWE
-293 RGWTVAEPLYLD
+293 RGWTVAEPFYLD

-320 DRLIAS
+320 NRLIAS

-334 GFDLYESALDA
+334 GFDLFESALDA
-345 EGRWGKLKSLGTRVN
+345 EGRWSKLKSLGTRVN

-382 GLQSMGGFDVY
+382 GLQSMGGLDVY

-425 AKAEVGYL
+425 AKGEVGYL
-433 ASRRNVERG
+433 ASRRDVKRG

-454 PSLEQEVVILTLDAE
+454 PSLEQEVVILSLDAE
-469 NLDNDVQP
+469 NLDNNVQP

-492 RVERENTADVFNLIL
+492 RVERENTEDVFNLIL
-507 PTGRDY
+507 LTGRDY

-520 SLPSEEAVSQAPAI
+520 PLPGEDAVPQAPAI

-545 PEVIALT
+545 PEVIVLT
-552 FEEVFQ
+552 VEEVFQ
-558 DVESTDEPQNEVAE
+558 EVESTDEPQSGAAE
-572 NVANAVPFVV
+572 NVADAAPFVV
-582 RAPEKVTVDEAL
+582 RAPEKVNADEAL
-594 VTVSDTEEATVE
+594 VMDSDTEEAIVE
-606 EVSVEDA
+606 EA
-613 PVDVAP
+613 PVEEAP
-619 VDQALVAATTPNPEG
+619 VDQALVAESTPNSEV
-634 VNADANEAVK
+634 VNEEA
-644 EDVDATPEA
+644 A
-653 VQQVAAELESEA
+653 VASEKPAAG
-665 QVEENKKPSEET
+665 NIT
-677 ALEETSVAAEQ
+677 
-688 PAGGSSIPAKE
+688 PAKE
-699 THPTI
+699 
-704 VGEVMQSS
+704 GKAANDGDVMQSS

-720 AAVDAGH
+720 AAADAGL

-733 LYSGQVHTNRMDMAP
+733 LYSGQVHTTRMDMP
-748 ALDFIVAQSAKGKP
+748 RLLNFIVAQSAKGKP

-770 SEGPSSRAGGNMEL
+770 SDGPSSRAGGNMEL

-793 LRLVDGLA
+793 LRLVDGLVNL
-801 KRGLEKGRD
+801 GLEKGRD
-810 YEVKVVR
+810 YEVNVVR
-817 RVQPDGETPSSFVQ
+817 RVQPDGDTPASFVQ
-831 SEAHPASFQYVRMDV
+831 GEAHPASFQYVRVDV
-846 AVR
+846 DVR

>member
-1 MTKAL
+1 MKFAATKPL
-6 FKFLPLT
+6 HQFLPLALALT
-13 FALIA
+13 VSSFAT
-18 IQQAKAGTGCVV
+18 AGTLQPAMEV
-30 LEADTTWANYSSG
+30 DSTWANYSAV

-83 VCMSEIGGDWP
+83 VCMSEIGEDWP
-94 ATKALLEEVTKG
+94 ATKALLEEVANG

-117 NQMIPPV
+117 NQLIPPV

-144 KHVDSFLAKA
+144 KHVDSFLAIA
-154 GEKHGSTEW
+154 GAKHGSTEW

-183 AFVSSMSINSEG
+183 AVVSSMTVNSEG

-240 ELQQDSTWEEPEYLN
+240 ELQQDSTWEDPEYLN
-255 MGIRNHA
+255 LGIRDHA

-293 RGWTVAEPLYLD
+293 RGWTVAEPFYLD

-326 VKMRRGEG
+326 VKRRRGEG
-334 GFDLYESALDA
+334 GYDLYESALDA
-345 EGRWGKLKSLGTRVN
+345 DGRWSKLSSLGSRVN

-372 DGVTVFFASN
+372 DGVTVFFASD

-425 AKAEVGYL
+425 AKGEVGYL
-433 ASRRNVERG
+433 ASRRNVARG

-469 NLDNDVQP
+469 NLDNDAQP
-477 ELLIVKDANT
+477 ELLVVKDANT

-507 PTGRDY
+507 STGRDY

-520 SLPSEEAVSQAPAI
+520 SPNGTEGEDVTPAV
-534 RRTLKLSEDLA
+534 RRTLTLSEDLA
-545 PEVIALT
+545 PEVIAFT
-552 FEEVFQ
+552 FEEVFEKVFE
-558 DVESTDEPQNEVAE
+558 DVEATPSSADEVAE
-572 NVANAVPFVV
+572 VNVQEAPFVV
-582 RAPEKVTVDEAL
+582 RAPQEVKAQDVAVTQPQVTHAPTKEAL
-594 VTVSDTEEATVE
+594 LEEAKDGEAVADMPMSAQGNAETTTDEPVGEADAVEVQVKAASVKEVE
-606 EVSVEDA
+606 EVASVATSESA
-613 PVDVAP
+613 TIIDVP
-619 VDQALVAATTPNPEG
+619 
-634 VNADANEAVK
+634 VNAGTAEAGKVR
-644 EDVDATPEA
+644 
-653 VQQVAAELESEA
+653 QL
-665 QVEENKKPSEET
+665 
-677 ALEETSVAAEQ
+677 
-688 PAGGSSIPAKE
+688 
-699 THPTI
+699 
-704 VGEVMQSS
+704 S

-720 AAVDAGH
+720 AAVNAGE

-748 ALDFIVAQSAKGKP
+748 VLDFIETRKAMGKP

-770 SEGPSSRAGGNMEL
+770 SDGPSSRAGGNMEL

-793 LRLVDGLA
+793 LRLVGGLA
-801 KRGLEKGRD
+801 DRGLEKGRD
-810 YEVKVVR
+810 YEVVVVH
-817 RVQPDGETPSSFVQ
+817 RVQPDGDTPSSFVQ
-831 SEAHPASFQYVRMDV
+831 GGADPASFQYVRVDV

>member
-1 MTKAL
+1 MSKAL
-6 FKFLPLT
+6 FKFLPLAI
-13 FALIA
+13 ALTA
-18 IQQAKAGTGCVV
+18 IQPADAGTGCVV
-30 LEADTTWANYSSG
+30 MEADTTWANYSSV

-83 VCMSEIGGDWP
+83 VCMSEIGEDWP
-94 ATKALLEEVTKG
+94 ATKALLEEVTQG

-117 NQMIPPV
+117 NQILPPV
-124 DAWLWLANAEHRM
+124 DAWLWLANAEHRT

-154 GEKHGSTEW
+154 GERHGSTEW

-195 NETHPVLTADGQT
+195 NETHPVLTADGQI

-287 TTERWE
+287 TTELWE
-293 RGWTVAEPLYLD
+293 RGWTVAEPFYLD

-320 DRLIAS
+320 NRLIAS

-334 GFDLYESALDA
+334 GFDLFESALDA
-345 EGRWGKLKSLGTRVN
+345 EGRWSKLKSLGTRVN

-382 GLQSMGGFDVY
+382 GLQSMGGLDVY

-425 AKAEVGYL
+425 AKGEVGYL
-433 ASRRNVERG
+433 ASRRDVKRG

-454 PSLEQEVVILTLDAE
+454 PSLEQEVVILALDAE

-492 RVERENTADVFNLIL
+492 RVERENTEDVFNLIL

-520 SLPSEEAVSQAPAI
+520 PLPGDDAVPPAPAI

-545 PEVIALT
+545 PEVIVLT

-558 DVESTDEPQNEVAE
+558 EVESTDEPQNEVVE
-572 NVANAVPFVV
+572 NVADAAPFVV
-582 RAPEKVTVDEAL
+582 RAPEKVNADEAL
-594 VTVSDTEEATVE
+594 VMDSDTEEAIVE
-606 EVSVEDA
+606 EAIVEET
-613 PVDVAP
+613 PVEEAP
-619 VDQALVAATTPNPEG
+619 VDQALVAESTPNPEV
-634 VNADANEAVK
+634 VNEEA
-644 EDVDATPEA
+644 A
-653 VQQVAAELESEA
+653 VAAE
-665 QVEENKKPSEET
+665 KP
-677 ALEETSVAAEQ
+677 AA
-688 PAGGSSIPAKE
+688 GSITPAKE
-699 THPTI
+699 
-704 VGEVMQSS
+704 GKAANDGDVMQFS

-720 AAVDAGH
+720 AAADAGL

-733 LYSGQVHTNRMDMAP
+733 LYSGQIHTDRMDITR

-770 SEGPSSRAGGNMEL
+770 SDGPSSRAGGNMEL
-784 ASSRAMDVY
+784 ASSRAMDVC
-793 LRLVDGLA
+793 LRLVDGLVNL
-801 KRGLEKGRD
+801 GLEKGRD
-810 YEVKVVR
+810 YEVNVVR
-817 RVQPDGETPSSFVQ
+817 RVQPDGDTPASFVQ
-831 SEAHPASFQYVRMDV
+831 GEAHPASFQYVRVDV
-846 AVR
+846 DVR

>member
-1 MTKAL
+1 MSKAL
-6 FKFLPLT
+6 FKFLPLAI
-13 FALIA
+13 ALTA
-18 IQQAKAGTGCVV
+18 IQPAEAGTGCVV
-30 LEADTTWANYSSG
+30 TEADTTWANYSSV

-83 VCMSEIGGDWP
+83 VCMSEIGEDWP
-94 ATKALLEEVTKG
+94 ATKALLEEVTQG

-117 NQMIPPV
+117 NQTFPPV

-154 GEKHGSTEW
+154 GERHGSTEW

-183 AFVSSMSINSEG
+183 AFVSSMSVNSEG
-195 NETHPVLTADGQT
+195 NETHPVLTADGQV

-227 PNTKTHYF
+227 PNTKTHYY

-287 TTERWE
+287 TTELWE
-293 RGWTVAEPLYLD
+293 RGWTVAEPFYLD

-320 DRLIAS
+320 NRLIAS

-334 GFDLYESALDA
+334 GFDLFESALDA
-345 EGRWGKLKSLGTRVN
+345 EGRWSKLKSLGNRVN

-382 GLQSMGGFDVY
+382 GLPSMGGLDVY
-393 RTTRNAAGGW
+393 RTTRNASGGW

-425 AKAEVGYL
+425 AKGEVGYL
-433 ASRRNVERG
+433 ASRRDVKRG

-454 PSLEQEVVILTLDAE
+454 PSLEQEVVILSLDAE

-492 RVERENTADVFNLIL
+492 RVERENTEDVFNLIL

-520 SLPSEEAVSQAPAI
+520 PLPGEDAVPQAPAI
-534 RRTLKLSEDLA
+534 RRTLKVSEDLA

-552 FEEVFQ
+552 FEEVFLE
-558 DVESTDEPQNEVAE
+558 VESKDEPQNEVAE
-572 NVANAVPFVV
+572 NVADTAPFVV
-582 RAPEKVTVDEAL
+582 RAPEKVNTDDTL
-594 VTVSDTEEATVE
+594 VMDSDTEKAIVE
-606 EVSVEDA
+606 EA
-613 PVDVAP
+613 PVEEAP
-619 VDQALVAATTPNPEG
+619 VDQALVAENTPNSEV
-634 VNADANEAVK
+634 VNEEA
-644 EDVDATPEA
+644 A
-653 VQQVAAELESEA
+653 VAAE
-665 QVEENKKPSEET
+665 KP
-677 ALEETSVAAEQ
+677 AAD
-688 PAGGSSIPAKE
+688 SITPAKE
-699 THPTI
+699 GKATND
-704 VGEVMQSS
+704 GDVMQSS

-720 AAVDAGH
+720 AAADAGL

-733 LYSGQVHTNRMDMAP
+733 LYRGQVHTNRMDMTR

-770 SEGPSSRAGGNMEL
+770 SDGPSSRAGGNMDL

-793 LRLVDGLA
+793 LRLVDGLVNL
-801 KRGLEKGRD
+801 GLEKGRD
-810 YEVKVVR
+810 YEVNVVR
-817 RVQPDGETPSSFVQ
+817 RVQPDGDTPASFVQ
-831 SEAHPASFQYVRMDV
+831 GEAHPASFQYVRVDV
-846 AVR
+846 DVR

>member
-1 MTKAL
+1 MPKSSLSFVTLVLAL
-6 FKFLPLT
+6 TGSQL
-13 FALIA
+13 AS
-18 IQQAKAGTGCVV
+18 AGT
-30 LEADTTWANYSSG
+30 EATVTDADSTWANFSST
-43 ELFTEGSILMEEEF
+43 ELFIEGSILMEEEF

-63 VWAYAMKTRP
+63 LWAYAMKTRP

-83 VCMSEIGGDWP
+83 VCVSEIGEDWP
-94 ATKALLEEVTKG
+94 MAKALLEEVTKG
-106 GLTLRYDPFNP
+106 GLTERYDPFNP

-137 GEFDLAR
+137 GEFDVAR
-144 KHVDSFLAKA
+144 KHVDAFLAKV
-154 GEKHGSTEW
+154 GEKHGSSEW

-173 AERQLDNPTD
+173 AERQLAKSTD
-183 AFVSSMSINSEG
+183 AEVMSMALNSEG
-195 NETHPVLTADGQT
+195 NETHPVLTADGKT

-240 ELQQDSTWEEPEYLN
+240 ELQQDSTWDEPEFLN

-273 LIVLDDDGWTHELK
+273 LVVLDDDGWTHELK

-334 GFDLYESALDA
+334 GYDLYESSLD
-345 EGRWGKLKSLGTRVN
+345 EDGRWSKLKSLGKRVN
-360 TWGDEITPFVAA
+360 TWGDEVTPFVAA

-425 AKAEVGYL
+425 AKGQVGYL

-454 PSLEQEVVILTLDAE
+454 PSLEQQVVILTLDAE
-469 NLDNDVQP
+469 NLDNDEQP
-477 ELLIVKDANT
+477 EALIVKDAKS
-487 GDVIQ
+487 GDVVQ
-492 RVERENTADVFNLIL
+492 RVERENTEDVFNLIL

-513 VVESAEA
+513 VVESAQA
-520 SLPSEEAVSQAPAI
+520 SPTQDASQSVPPVV
-534 RRTLKLSEDLA
+534 RRTLTLSEDLE
-545 PEVIALT
+545 PEVIELT

-558 DVESTDEPQNEVAE
+558 DAEEADELPGAVAQEVAE
-572 NVANAVPFVV
+572 VAPFVV
-582 RAPEKVTVDEAL
+582 QAPKVEQP
-594 VTVSDTEEATVE
+594 E
-606 EVSVEDA
+606 EV
-613 PVDVAP
+613 VA
-619 VDQALVAATTPNPEG
+619 DQTV
-634 VNADANEAVK
+634 
-644 EDVDATPEA
+644 VDATATDGEDVSGA
-653 VQQVAAELESEA
+653 STIEDASAQAEESVSA
-665 QVEENKKPSEET
+665 SEET
-677 ALEETSVAAEQ
+677 SEEVASVSTNK
-688 PAGGSSIPAKE
+688 PADGSATPAN
-699 THPTI
+699 
-704 VGEVMQSS
+704 EVTATGDGDVMKVS

-720 AAVDAGH
+720 AAVDAGQ
-727 TVMAIQ
+727 TIMAVQ
-733 LYSGQVHTNRMDMAP
+733 LYNGQVHTERMDMTP
-748 ALDFIVAQSAKGKP
+748 ALNFIGAQSAKGKP

-770 SEGPSSRAGGNMEL
+770 SDGPSTRAGGNLEL

-793 LRLVDGLA
+793 LRLVNGLSN
-801 KRGLEKGRD
+801 RGLEKGRD
-810 YEVKVVR
+810 YDVIVIR
-817 RVQPDGETPSSFVQ
+817 RVQPDGDTPASFVQ
-831 SEAHPASFQYVRMDV
+831 GEAHPASFQYVRMDV

>member
-1 MTKAL
+1 MSKAL
-6 FKFLPLT
+6 FKFLPLAI
-13 FALIA
+13 ALTA
-18 IQQAKAGTGCVV
+18 IQPAEAGTGCVV
-30 LEADTTWANYSSG
+30 MEADTTWANYSSV

-63 VWAYAMKTRP
+63 VWAYVMKTRP

-83 VCMSEIGGDWP
+83 VCMSEIGEDWP
-94 ATKALLEEVTKG
+94 ATKALLEEVTQG

-117 NQMIPPV
+117 NQMLPPL
-124 DAWLWLANAEHRM
+124 DAWLWLANAEHRT

-154 GEKHGSTEW
+154 GERHGSTEW

-195 NETHPVLTADGQT
+195 NETHPVLTADGQI

-287 TTERWE
+287 TTELWE
-293 RGWTVAEPLYLD
+293 RGWTVAEPFYLD

-320 DRLIAS
+320 NRLIAS

-334 GFDLYESALDA
+334 GFDLFESALDA
-345 EGRWGKLKSLGTRVN
+345 EGRWSKLKSLGTRVN

-382 GLQSMGGFDVY
+382 GLQSMGGLDVY

-425 AKAEVGYL
+425 AKGEVGYL
-433 ASRRNVERG
+433 ASRRDVKRG

-454 PSLEQEVVILTLDAE
+454 PSLEQEVVILALDAE

-492 RVERENTADVFNLIL
+492 RVERENTEDVFNLIL

-520 SLPSEEAVSQAPAI
+520 PLPGEDAVPQAPAI

-545 PEVIALT
+545 PEVIVLT

-558 DVESTDEPQNEVAE
+558 EVESTDEPQSGAAE
-572 NVANAVPFVV
+572 NVADAAPFVV
-582 RAPEKVTVDEAL
+582 RAPEKVNADETL
-594 VTVSDTEEATVE
+594 VMDSDTEEAIVE
-606 EVSVEDA
+606 EA
-613 PVDVAP
+613 PVEEAP
-619 VDQALVAATTPNPEG
+619 VDQALVAESTPNSEV
-634 VNADANEAVK
+634 VNEEA
-644 EDVDATPEA
+644 A
-653 VQQVAAELESEA
+653 VAAE
-665 QVEENKKPSEET
+665 KP
-677 ALEETSVAAEQ
+677 AAGNIT
-688 PAGGSSIPAKE
+688 PGKE
-699 THPTI
+699 
-704 VGEVMQSS
+704 GKAANDGDVMQSS

-720 AAVDAGH
+720 AAEDAGL

-733 LYSGQVHTNRMDMAP
+733 LYSGQVHTNRMDMTR

-770 SEGPSSRAGGNMEL
+770 SDGPSSRAGGNMEL

-793 LRLVDGLA
+793 LRLVDGLVNL
-801 KRGLEKGRD
+801 GLEKGRD
-810 YEVKVVR
+810 YEVNVVR
-817 RVQPDGETPSSFVQ
+817 RVQPDGDTPASFVQ
-831 SEAHPASFQYVRMDV
+831 GEAHPASFQYVRVDV
-846 AVR
+846 DVR

>member
-1 MTKAL
+1 MPKFSLSFVTLAL
-6 FKFLPLT
+6 ALT
-13 FALIA
+13 GSQLAS
-18 IQQAKAGTGCVV
+18 AGT
-30 LEADTTWANYSSG
+30 EATVTDADSTWANFSST
-43 ELFTEGSILMEEEF
+43 ELFIEGSILMEEEF

-83 VCMSEIGGDWP
+83 VCVSEIGEDWP
-94 ATKALLEEVTKG
+94 MAKALLEEVTQG
-106 GLTLRYDPFNP
+106 GLTERYDPFNP

-137 GEFDLAR
+137 GEFDVAR
-144 KHVDSFLAKA
+144 KHVDAFLAKV
-154 GEKHGSTEW
+154 GEKHASSEW

-173 AERQLDNPTD
+173 AERQLAKPTD
-183 AFVSSMSINSEG
+183 AEVMSMALNSEG
-195 NETHPVLTADGQT
+195 NETHPVLTADGKT

-240 ELQQDSTWEEPEYLN
+240 ELQQDSTWDEPEFLN

-273 LIVLDDDGWTHELK
+273 LVVLDDDGWTHELK

-334 GFDLYESALDA
+334 GYDLYESSLGED
-345 EGRWGKLKSLGTRVN
+345 GRWSKLKSLGKRVN
-360 TWGDEITPFVAA
+360 TWGDEVTPFVAA

-425 AKAEVGYL
+425 AKGQVGYL

-454 PSLEQEVVILTLDAE
+454 PSLEQQVVILTLDAE
-469 NLDNDVQP
+469 NLDNDEQP
-477 ELLIVKDANT
+477 DALIVKDAKS
-487 GDVIQ
+487 GDVVQ
-492 RVERENTADVFNLIL
+492 RVERENTEDVFNLIL

-513 VVESAEA
+513 VVESAQGSPTQDA
-520 SLPSEEAVSQAPAI
+520 SQSVPPVV
-534 RRTLKLSEDLA
+534 RRTLTLSEDLE
-545 PEVIALT
+545 PEVIELT

-558 DVESTDEPQNEVAE
+558 DAEEADELPGEVAQEVAE
-572 NVANAVPFVV
+572 VAPFVV
-582 RAPEKVTVDEAL
+582 QAPKVEQP
-594 VTVSDTEEATVE
+594 E
-606 EVSVEDA
+606 EV
-613 PVDVAP
+613 VA
-619 VDQALVAATTPNPEG
+619 DQTV
-634 VNADANEAVK
+634 
-644 EDVDATPEA
+644 VDATATDGEDFSGA
-653 VQQVAAELESEA
+653 STIEDASA
-665 QVEENKKPSEET
+665 QAEENVSASEEPSEEVASGSTNKPADGGATPVNVVT
-677 ALEETSVAAEQ
+677 AT
-688 PAGGSSIPAKE
+688 GDGD
-699 THPTI
+699 
-704 VGEVMQSS
+704 VMKVS

-720 AAVDAGH
+720 AAVDAGQ
-727 TVMAIQ
+727 TIMAVQ
-733 LYSGQVHTNRMDMAP
+733 LYSGQVHTERMDMTP

-770 SEGPSSRAGGNMEL
+770 SDGPSTRAGGNLEL

-793 LRLVDGLA
+793 LRLVNGLSN
-801 KRGLEKGRD
+801 RGLEKGRD
-810 YEVKVVR
+810 YDVIVIR
-817 RVQPDGETPSSFVQ
+817 RVQPDGDTPASFVQ
-831 SEAHPASFQYVRMDV
+831 GEAHPASFQYVRMDV

>member
-1 MTKAL
+1 MPKSSLSFVTLVLAL
-6 FKFLPLT
+6 TGSQL
-13 FALIA
+13 AS
-18 IQQAKAGTGCVV
+18 AGT
-30 LEADTTWANYSSG
+30 EATVTDADSTWANFSST
-43 ELFTEGSILMEEEF
+43 ELFIEGSILMEEEF

-83 VCMSEIGGDWP
+83 VCVSEIGEDWP
-94 ATKALLEEVTKG
+94 MAKALLEEVTKG
-106 GLTLRYDPFNP
+106 GLTERYDPFNP

-137 GEFDLAR
+137 GEFDVAR
-144 KHVDSFLAKA
+144 KHVDAFLAKV
-154 GEKHGSTEW
+154 GEKHGSSEW

-173 AERQLDNPTD
+173 AERQLAKPTD
-183 AFVSSMSINSEG
+183 AEVMSMALNSEG
-195 NETHPVLTADGQT
+195 NETHPVLTADGKT

-240 ELQQDSTWEEPEYLN
+240 ELQQDSTWDEPEFLN

-273 LIVLDDDGWTHELK
+273 LVVLDDDGWTHELK

-334 GFDLYESALDA
+334 GYDLYESSLD
-345 EGRWGKLKSLGTRVN
+345 EDGRWGKLKSLGKRVN
-360 TWGDEITPFVAA
+360 TWGDEVTPFVAA

-425 AKAEVGYL
+425 AKGQVGYL

-454 PSLEQEVVILTLDAE
+454 PSLEQQVVILTLDAE
-469 NLDNDVQP
+469 NLDNDEQP
-477 ELLIVKDANT
+477 EALIVKDAKS
-487 GDVIQ
+487 GDVVQ
-492 RVERENTADVFNLIL
+492 RVERENTEDVFNLIL

-513 VVESAEA
+513 VVESAQA
-520 SLPSEEAVSQAPAI
+520 SPTQDASQSLPPVV
-534 RRTLKLSEDLA
+534 RRTLTLSEDLE
-545 PEVIALT
+545 PEVIELT

-558 DVESTDEPQNEVAE
+558 DAEEADELPGEVAQEVAE
-572 NVANAVPFVV
+572 VASFVV
-582 RAPEKVTVDEAL
+582 QAPKVEQP
-594 VTVSDTEEATVE
+594 E
-606 EVSVEDA
+606 EV
-613 PVDVAP
+613 VA
-619 VDQALVAATTPNPEG
+619 DQTV
-634 VNADANEAVK
+634 
-644 EDVDATPEA
+644 VDATATDGEDVSGA
-653 VQQVAAELESEA
+653 STIEDASAQAEESVSA
-665 QVEENKKPSEET
+665 SEET
-677 ALEETSVAAEQ
+677 SEEVASVSTNKLADGSAT
-688 PAGGSSIPAKE
+688 PAN
-699 THPTI
+699 
-704 VGEVMQSS
+704 EVTATGDGDVMKVS

-720 AAVDAGH
+720 AAVDAGQ
-727 TVMAIQ
+727 TIMAVQ
-733 LYSGQVHTNRMDMAP
+733 LYSGQVHTERMDMTP

-770 SEGPSSRAGGNMEL
+770 SDGPSTRAGGNLEL

-793 LRLVDGLA
+793 LRLVNGLS

-810 YEVKVVR
+810 YDVIVIR
-817 RVQPDGETPSSFVQ
+817 RVQPDGDTPASFVQ
-831 SEAHPASFQYVRMDV
+831 GEAHPASFQYVRMDV

>member
-1 MTKAL
+1 MSKAL
-6 FKFLPLT
+6 FKFLPLAI
-13 FALIA
+13 ALTA
-18 IQQAKAGTGCVV
+18 IEPAEAGTGCVV
-30 LEADTTWANYSSG
+30 IEADTTWANYSSV

-83 VCMSEIGGDWP
+83 VCMSEIGEDWP
-94 ATKALLEEVTKG
+94 ATKALLEEVTQG

-117 NQMIPPV
+117 NQTFPPV

-154 GEKHGSTEW
+154 GERHGSTEW

-183 AFVSSMSINSEG
+183 AFVSSMSVNSEG
-195 NETHPVLTADGQT
+195 NETHPVLTADGQIL
-208 MFFSSDR
+208 FFSSDR

-227 PNTKTHYF
+227 PNTKTNYF

-240 ELQQDSTWEEPEYLN
+240 ELQQDSTWEEPEHLN
-255 MGIRNHA
+255 VGIRNHA
-262 KVIGSDAFGQK
+262 KVIGSDVFGQK

-287 TTERWE
+287 TTELWE
-293 RGWTVAEPLYLD
+293 RGWTVAEPFYLD

-320 DRLIAS
+320 NRLIAS

-334 GFDLYESALDA
+334 GFDLFESALDA
-345 EGRWGKLKSLGTRVN
+345 EGRWSKLKSLGNRVN

-382 GLQSMGGFDVY
+382 GLQSMGGLDVY
-393 RTTRNAAGGW
+393 RTTRNASGGW

-425 AKAEVGYL
+425 AKGEVGYL
-433 ASRRNVERG
+433 ASRRDVKRG

-454 PSLEQEVVILTLDAE
+454 PSLEQEVVILSLDAE

-492 RVERENTADVFNLIL
+492 RVERENTEDVFNLIL

-520 SLPSEEAVSQAPAI
+520 PLPGEDAVPQAPAI
-534 RRTLKLSEDLA
+534 RRTLKVSEDLA

-552 FEEVFQ
+552 FEEVFLE
-558 DVESTDEPQNEVAE
+558 VESKDEPQNEVAE
-572 NVANAVPFVV
+572 NVADTAPFVV
-582 RAPEKVTVDEAL
+582 RAPEKVNTDDTL
-594 VTVSDTEEATVE
+594 VMDGDTEKAIVE
-606 EVSVEDA
+606 EA
-613 PVDVAP
+613 PVEEAP
-619 VDQALVAATTPNPEG
+619 VDQALVAENTPNSQV
-634 VNADANEAVK
+634 VNEEA
-644 EDVDATPEA
+644 AI
-653 VQQVAAELESEA
+653 AAE
-665 QVEENKKPSEET
+665 KP
-677 ALEETSVAAEQ
+677 AAD
-688 PAGGSSIPAKE
+688 SITPAKE
-699 THPTI
+699 GKATKD
-704 VGEVMQSS
+704 GDVMQSS

-720 AAVDAGH
+720 AAADAGL

-733 LYSGQVHTNRMDMAP
+733 LYRGQVHTNRMDMTR

-770 SEGPSSRAGGNMEL
+770 SDGPSSRAGGNMDL

-793 LRLVDGLA
+793 LRLVDGLVNL
-801 KRGLEKGRD
+801 GLEKGRD
-810 YEVKVVR
+810 YEVNVVR
-817 RVQPDGETPSSFVQ
+817 RVQPDGDTPVSFVQ
-831 SEAHPASFQYVRMDV
+831 GEAHPASFQYVRVDV
-846 AVR
+846 DVR

>member
-1 MTKAL
+1 MPKSSLSFVTLVLAL
-6 FKFLPLT
+6 TGSQL
-13 FALIA
+13 AS
-18 IQQAKAGTGCVV
+18 AGT
-30 LEADTTWANYSSG
+30 EATVSDADSTWANFSST
-43 ELFTEGSILMEEEF
+43 ELFIEGSILMEEEF

-63 VWAYAMKTRP
+63 VWAYAMKKRP

-83 VCMSEIGGDWP
+83 VCVSEIGEDWP
-94 ATKALLEEVTKG
+94 MAKALLEEVTKG
-106 GLTLRYDPFNP
+106 GLTERYDPFNP

-137 GEFDLAR
+137 GEFDVAR
-144 KHVDSFLAKA
+144 KHVDAFLAKV
-154 GEKHGSTEW
+154 GEKNGSSDW

-173 AERQLDNPTD
+173 AERQLAKPTD
-183 AFVSSMSINSEG
+183 AEVMSMALNSEG
-195 NETHPVLTADGQT
+195 NETHPVLTADGKT

-240 ELQQDSTWEEPEYLN
+240 ELQQDSTWDEPEFLN

-273 LIVLDDDGWTHELK
+273 LVVLDDDGWTHELK

-334 GFDLYESALDA
+334 GYDLYESSLD
-345 EGRWGKLKSLGTRVN
+345 ENGHWSKLKSLGKRVN
-360 TWGDEITPFVAA
+360 TWGDEVTPFVAA

-425 AKAEVGYL
+425 AKGQVGYL

-454 PSLEQEVVILTLDAE
+454 PSLEKQVVILTLDAE
-469 NLDNDVQP
+469 NLDNDEQP
-477 ELLIVKDANT
+477 EALIVKDAKS
-487 GDVIQ
+487 GDVVQ
-492 RVERENTADVFNLIL
+492 RVERENTEDVFNLIL

-513 VVESAEA
+513 VVESAQA
-520 SLPSEEAVSQAPAI
+520 SPTQDASQSVAPAV
-534 RRTLKLSEDLA
+534 RRTLTLSEDLE
-545 PEVIALT
+545 PEVIELT

-558 DVESTDEPQNEVAE
+558 DVEEADELKGEMAQEVA
-572 NVANAVPFVV
+572 NVAPFVV
-582 RAPEKVTVDEAL
+582 QAPK
-594 VTVSDTEEATVE
+594 VE
-606 EVSVEDA
+606 EPTEV
-613 PVDVAP
+613 VA
-619 VDQALVAATTPNPEG
+619 DQTI
-634 VNADANEAVK
+634 ADANTTEG
-644 EDVDATPEA
+644 EDVSGASTADVVSAQAEESVSTSEQLSEEVPSGSTNKPAEGNATPANE
-653 VQQVAAELESEA
+653 V
-665 QVEENKKPSEET
+665 T
-677 ALEETSVAAEQ
+677 AT
-688 PAGGSSIPAKE
+688 GDGD
-699 THPTI
+699 
-704 VGEVMQSS
+704 VMKVS

-720 AAVDAGH
+720 AAVDAGQ
-727 TVMAIQ
+727 TIMAVQ
-733 LYSGQVHTNRMDMAP
+733 LYSGQVHTERMDMTP
-748 ALDFIVAQSAKGKP
+748 ALDFIVAQGAKGKP

-770 SEGPSSRAGGNMEL
+770 SDGPSTRPGGNMEL

-793 LRLVDGLA
+793 LRLVNGLSN
-801 KRGLEKGRD
+801 RGLEKGRD
-810 YEVKVVR
+810 YDVIVIR
-817 RVQPDGETPSSFVQ
+817 RVQPDGDTPASFVQ
-831 SEAHPASFQYVRMDV
+831 GEAHPASFQYVRMDV

>member
-1 MTKAL
+1 MKLPVTKSIH
-6 FKFLPLT
+6 KFLPL
-13 FALIA
+13 ALVLTA
-18 IQQAKAGTGCVV
+18 SQLVLAGP
-30 LEADTTWANYSSG
+30 EISFSDADTTWANYSSV

-83 VCMSEIGGDWP
+83 VCMSEIGEDWP
-94 ATKALLEEVTKG
+94 STKSLLEEVTKG

-144 KHVDSFLAKA
+144 KHVDAFLAKA

-173 AERQLDNPTD
+173 AERQLSNLTD
-183 AFVSSMSINSEG
+183 ASVSSMSVNSEG

-227 PNTKTHYF
+227 PNTKAHYF

-255 MGIRNHA
+255 IGIRNHA

-273 LIVLDDDGWTHELK
+273 LVVLDDDGWTHELK

-293 RGWTVAEPLYLD
+293 RGWTVAEPMYLG

-320 DRLIAS
+320 DRLVAS

-334 GFDLYESALDA
+334 GFDLYESALDDD
-345 EGRWGKLKSLGTRVN
+345 GRWSKLKSLGTRVN

-382 GLQSMGGFDVY
+382 GLQSMGGFDLY

-425 AKAEVGYL
+425 AKGEVGYL
-433 ASRRNVERG
+433 ASRRNLGRG

-454 PSLEQEVVILTLDAE
+454 PSLEQEVVILSLDAE

-477 ELLIVKDANT
+477 ELLLVKDALT

-492 RVERENTADVFNLIL
+492 RVERENTEDVFNLIL

-513 VVESAEA
+513 VVES
-520 SLPSEEAVSQAPAI
+520 SEMFTPNEGEEVSSAPAI

-558 DVESTDEPQNEVAE
+558 EVESAHEASGDVAE
-572 NVANAVPFVV
+572 NGNDVEPFVV
-582 RAPEKVTVDEAL
+582 RAATPLEVSTEPATDTDLEEAL
-594 VTVSDTEEATVE
+594 AMETTSNAVTGNQNAVGASGASSEGIADEEADRNASSDTESVE
-606 EVSVEDA
+606 EIA
-613 PVDVAP
+613 VAGGKTTAD
-619 VDQALVAATTPNPEG
+619 DQNL
-634 VNADANEAVK
+634 
-644 EDVDATPEA
+644 
-653 VQQVAAELESEA
+653 A
-665 QVEENKKPSEET
+665 QE
-677 ALEETSVAAEQ
+677 AEQ
-688 PAGGSSIPAKE
+688 PSE
-699 THPTI
+699 
-704 VGEVMQSS
+704 GEVAQLS

-720 AAVDAGH
+720 SAVDAGQ

-748 ALDFIVAQSAKGKP
+748 ALDFVVAQSAKGKP

-770 SEGPSSRAGGNMEL
+770 SDGPSSRAGGNMEL

-793 LRLVDGLA
+793 LRLVDGLSQ
-801 KRGLEKGRD
+801 RGMQKGRD
-810 YEVKVVR
+810 YDVRVVR
-817 RVQPDGETPSSFVQ
+817 RVQPDGNTPAPFAQ
-831 SEAHPASFQYVRMDV
+831 GEAHPASFQYVRMDV

>member
-1 MTKAL
+1 MPKSSLSFVTLVLAL
-6 FKFLPLT
+6 TGSQL
-13 FALIA
+13 AS
-18 IQQAKAGTGCVV
+18 AGT
-30 LEADTTWANYSSG
+30 EATVSDADSTWANFSST
-43 ELFTEGSILMEEEF
+43 ELFIEGSILMEEEF

-63 VWAYAMKTRP
+63 VWAYAMKKRP

-83 VCMSEIGGDWP
+83 VCVSEIGEDWP
-94 ATKALLEEVTKG
+94 MAKALLEEVTKG
-106 GLTLRYDPFNP
+106 GLTERYDPFNP

-137 GEFDLAR
+137 GEFDVAR
-144 KHVDSFLAKA
+144 KHVDAFLAKV
-154 GEKHGSTEW
+154 GEKNGSSDW

-173 AERQLDNPTD
+173 AERQLAKPTD
-183 AFVSSMSINSEG
+183 AEVMSMALNSEG
-195 NETHPVLTADGQT
+195 NETHPVLTADGKT

-240 ELQQDSTWEEPEYLN
+240 ELQQDSTWDEPEFLN

-273 LIVLDDDGWTHELK
+273 LVVLDDDGWTHELK

-326 VKMRRGEG
+326 VKKRRGEG
-334 GFDLYESALDA
+334 GYDLYESSLD
-345 EGRWGKLKSLGTRVN
+345 ENGHWSKLKSLGKRVN
-360 TWGDEITPFVAA
+360 TWGDEVTPFVAA

-425 AKAEVGYL
+425 AKGQVGYL

-454 PSLEQEVVILTLDAE
+454 PSLEKQVVILTLDAE
-469 NLDNDVQP
+469 NLDNDEQP
-477 ELLIVKDANT
+477 EALIVKDAKS
-487 GDVIQ
+487 GDVVQ
-492 RVERENTADVFNLIL
+492 RVERENTEDVFNLIL

-513 VVESAEA
+513 VVESAQA
-520 SLPSEEAVSQAPAI
+520 SPTQDASQSVAPAV
-534 RRTLKLSEDLA
+534 RRTLTLSEDLE
-545 PEVIALT
+545 PEVIELT

-558 DVESTDEPQNEVAE
+558 DVEEADELKGEMAQEVA
-572 NVANAVPFVV
+572 NVAPFVV
-582 RAPEKVTVDEAL
+582 QAPK
-594 VTVSDTEEATVE
+594 VE
-606 EVSVEDA
+606 EPTEV
-613 PVDVAP
+613 VA
-619 VDQALVAATTPNPEG
+619 DQTI
-634 VNADANEAVK
+634 ADANTTEG
-644 EDVDATPEA
+644 EDVSGASTADVVSAQAEESVSTSEQLSEEVPSGSTNKPAEGNATPANE
-653 VQQVAAELESEA
+653 V
-665 QVEENKKPSEET
+665 T
-677 ALEETSVAAEQ
+677 AT
-688 PAGGSSIPAKE
+688 GDGD
-699 THPTI
+699 
-704 VGEVMQSS
+704 VMKVS

-720 AAVDAGH
+720 AAVDAGQ
-727 TVMAIQ
+727 TIMAVQ
-733 LYSGQVHTNRMDMAP
+733 LYSGQVHTERMDMTP

-770 SEGPSSRAGGNMEL
+770 SDGPSTRPGGNMEL

-793 LRLVDGLA
+793 LRLVNGLSN
-801 KRGLEKGRD
+801 RGLEKGRD
-810 YEVKVVR
+810 YDVIVIR
-817 RVQPDGETPSSFVQ
+817 RVQPDGDTPASFVQ
-831 SEAHPASFQYVRMDV
+831 GEAHPASFQYVRMDV